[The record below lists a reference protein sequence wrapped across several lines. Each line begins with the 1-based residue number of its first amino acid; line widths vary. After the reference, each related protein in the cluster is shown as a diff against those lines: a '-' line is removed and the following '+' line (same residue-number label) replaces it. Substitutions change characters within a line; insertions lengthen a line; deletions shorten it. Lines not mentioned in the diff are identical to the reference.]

1 MAGGVWIPVNAQM
14 KGFVA
19 TVMKEVSGAARK
31 SGQEFEKEFSKSGES
46 AGKSLARKVEQATN
60 SLARARRD
68 EAQSA
73 KELAVA
79 EQQLENIRSRGNA
92 SASKIIAAENNVA
105 TAKAKNEDASMR
117 VARSEKDL
125 EAARNGQSTTS
136 NGVKRAEDNLSQAR
150 IKAAQATGQV
160 RAAEA
165 GVKEARANASS
176 AAAGVKAAEQNL
188 IDVRDRYGAG
198 TKQTAAAEREL
209 EKAKRQAGSA
219 NTAAARAEGDLGK
232 ARANLQNATDSLK
245 SKENL
250 HKQAVQDAAQATSK
264 AGAEARKAAGD
275 VTKFGGAMGGA
286 TGKAGGFGRSMM
298 DIAKRAGGMAGAF
311 AGISGVTSV
320 LSGGFER
327 LMNVQRAEIMFQS
340 VGLSADQTKAQ
351 MARLTEQVTG
361 TSVSLAD
368 AAKYSAMFAQSGVQL
383 GKPMDDTIQ
392 AFTSLSSIA
401 EGSGVD
407 VGRVL
412 QQISAQGKVT
422 GEDIAQ
428 MSDAGVNAT
437 KYLADSMGMSQ
448 EEIKDAISDGKVSF
462 EDFVTAV
469 NAGTGDLAK
478 QMGQTLPAKMSNM
491 KTAFFNFGAA
501 VIEPFIGPLATAVE
515 WVTDG
520 LKKATGAIKDAT
532 GEGGAL
538 RPVMDGVAGAF
549 RKTTQF
555 VRDNA
560 TWLGPLALGLGV
572 ATAEF
577 IALNKAMAF
586 ISTAKAA
593 GGLAELLK
601 KTKLMTAAT
610 KAWTGVQAAFN
621 FVMNLNPIV
630 RWGTLITAA
639 GVALWAFFTKTEK
652 GREIWGKM
660 TDFMK
665 RTWESTTQF
674 FSDAYHNYVEP
685 VFQWIGDAWNG
696 LKSLFGKGDFTPELR
711 NAFGVE
717 EDSPI
722 INFFFKIRDTFTETV
737 DWVKTAWDGLKSL
750 FLEGDFTGALRNA
763 FGLEE
768 DNPIVVGF
776 LTIRD
781 AVIAVVDFIKQKWAD
796 LGPAMGQIYTTW
808 IEPTINFFKAGFD
821 LLSTAAQWFVNN
833 AVIPAWQFMGTMMQ
847 AIWNG
852 VIKPVL
858 DFFKAGLDLLGQAF
872 QWFVTTIVQPGLQIL
887 GQGFQLVW
895 GAAVKPVIDG
905 FKLGIEILGQV
916 FQAIINTIIVP
927 SWQLMGDLI
936 QSVWTGVI
944 SPVWEFMKNLVGV
957 LADVL
962 TGNFD
967 NIKNRFSDMG
977 RNIHDIVMGVIQ
989 SAMDFFRG
997 LVEMVGNAW
1006 QAFKDIVG
1014 NVVEAVKSKI
1024 QEMVNRLAQF
1034 PGQVQRLFSSAGQW
1048 LVSAGRNI
1056 INGLWNG
1063 MKSAW
1068 SSVKNWLSN
1077 NLSFSAIGSL
1087 IGLRSGGIVV
1097 NADGGIMRAYVDGGI
1112 DRLEQYAN
1120 GGHRGERHT
1129 AQIAPAG
1136 SWRVWAE
1143 PETGGEAYIPLAP
1156 SKRGRSTAIL
1166 DEVAGRFGYSLVN
1179 DRTGEPYDGGYAG
1192 NLGPQ
1197 NVTQFADGGVV
1208 TADDLRRF
1216 AEGEGAS
1223 QPLEGAPY
1231 VWGGSNWGDCSG
1243 TVSAFAAKAVGI
1255 DPFPRKF
1262 ATGSEAAW
1270 LSAHGFQP
1278 GHGGPGDLRIGL
1290 RNGGPAGGHTAGTL
1304 PGGTNFEMGGG
1315 RGNGQLGGGAAGAD
1329 DSYFNEFF
1337 YISVAPAFENVELD
1351 DLGDLSPDEQMQ
1363 YYAQNPS
1370 EVNAYY
1376 AQQSEPYVAESMA
1389 TAPDSYS
1396 AAASSAGSS
1405 SEPEA
1410 FGGETTIS
1418 GAAGSVVQDIVT
1430 GQVGDAL
1437 KVFGIPDTIPSWLV
1451 GAQKLASKFWN
1462 GPDKTYDGGQGG
1474 GGNPGTSTAEQHAI
1488 EMHDQAVTT
1497 MTPQEMAQD
1506 PQLAAIPPEEM
1517 DVIQEPEA
1525 PRPDWGQEFFAY
1537 EISRAAIDSGFNP
1550 IGDAA
1555 DAAQIGLMTA
1565 LVESGDPMKMYANN
1579 RVPESLNYRH
1589 DAVSADYD
1597 SVGLFQQRDN
1607 GAWGTVAQ
1615 RMDPYESAKMFY
1627 RELAKFDW
1635 KGMEP
1640 GDAAQKVQRSAF
1652 PDRYAAKMDQAGRLY
1667 GDTGLFTY
1675 NPETGRN
1682 DVRGM
1687 SSTAN
1692 RPAPIEA
1699 GVYDSGGVLNHGAA
1713 AFNFSQKPE
1722 AILTNEQWEQLQGI
1736 ADSALNS
1743 DIAKEVTTAI
1753 QGGTGP
1759 DGQKHGGILKDIQ
1772 GVAMG
1777 NIRQTLPNL
1786 ARQMVSGT
1794 VRAGGTLALSGAKA
1808 GLGMAGAGVDAGV
1821 GAVAGAAG
1829 GAVPGIGAVAGFSSL
1844 GDAVTSLGGGAIDA
1858 FGQPVVDMAA
1868 WYTGEVAA
1876 GWTDAFLQYGEQL
1889 FGTVEAPFQ
1898 DILGPVSSA
1907 VNQVSSKVNEM
1918 PIGGGTVGASE
1929 SQAEQQTGSLRGP
1942 TTVINVHSV
1951 AEALEMQRHAERRE
1965 LAGFGLG
1972 R

>member
-1 MAGGVWIPVNAQM
+1 MAKGGVWVPVNAQM

-46 AGKSLARKVEQATN
+46 AGKALARKVEQATN
-60 SLARARRD
+60 ALSRARRD

-79 EQQLENIRSRGNA
+79 EQELENIRSKGNA
-92 SASKIIAAENNVA
+92 SASQIIAAENKVA

-125 EAARNGQSTTS
+125 EAARSGQSTTS
-136 NGVKRAEDNLSQAR
+136 NAVKRAEDQLSQAR
-150 IKAAQATGQV
+150 IKATDAVGKV
-160 RAAEA
+160 KAAEA
-165 GVKEARANASS
+165 GVDEARSKAKS
-176 AAAGVKAAEQNL
+176 AADAVKAAEQNL

-250 HKQAVQDAAQATSK
+250 HKQAVQDAAQATNK

-298 DIAKRAGGMAGAF
+298 DIAKKAGGMAGAF
-311 AGISGVTSV
+311 AGISGATSV

-327 LMNVQRAEIMFQS
+327 LMNIQRAEIMFQS

-351 MARLTEQVTG
+351 MEQLTEQVTG

-383 GKPMDDTIQ
+383 GKPMNDAID

-412 QQISAQGKVT
+412 QQMSAAGKVT
-422 GEDIAQ
+422 GEDLNQ
-428 MSDAGVNAT
+428 MADAGVNAT
-437 KYLADSMGMSQ
+437 KYLADHMGMSQ
-448 EEIKDAISDGKVSF
+448 EEIKKAVSDGKVSF
-462 EDFVTAV
+462 EDFVGAV
-469 NAGTGDLAK
+469 NKGTGDLAK
-478 QMGQTLPAKMSNM
+478 EMGQTLPAKMSNM
-491 KTAFFNFGAA
+491 KTAFSNFGAA
-501 VIEPFIGPLATAVE
+501 VIEPFIGPLTTAVE
-515 WVTDG
+515 FVTGG
-520 LKKATGAIKDAT
+520 LKNVTSAIKDVT

-538 RPVMDGVAGAF
+538 RPVMDAVGDAF
-549 RKTTQF
+549 KTVGRF
-555 VRDNA
+555 VQDNA
-560 TWLGPLALGLGV
+560 TWLGPLAVGLGAAATQFV
-572 ATAEF
+572 A
-577 IALNKAMAF
+577 LYKAMKF
-586 ISTAKAA
+586 IETAKAA
-593 GGLAELLK
+593 GGLLQMLK
-601 KTKLMTAAT
+601 TTKLLTSAT
-610 KAWTGVQAAFN
+610 KLWTGVQTAFN
-621 FVMNLNPIV
+621 LVMAANPIV
-630 RWGTLITAA
+630 LIGAAIAAA

-652 GREIWGKM
+652 GREIWANF

-665 RTWESTTQF
+665 TAWDATTRF
-674 FSDAYHNYVEP
+674 FKDAYSAYIEP
-685 VFQWIGDAWNG
+685 VFDWIGEKWEG
-696 LKSLFGKGDFTPELR
+696 LKSLFSAGFGEGSNLGGMFTTLKD
-711 NAFGVE
+711 AVGVA
-717 EDSPI
+717 
-722 INFFFKIRDTFTETV
+722 V
-737 DWVKTAWDGLKSL
+737 DWIG
-750 FLEGDFTGALRNA
+750 
-763 FGLEE
+763 
-768 DNPIVVGF
+768 
-776 LTIRD
+776 
-781 AVIAVVDFIKQKWAD
+781 QKWAG
-796 LGPAMGQIYTTW
+796 LGPAMSQIYDTW
-808 IEPTINFFKAGFD
+808 IRP
-821 LLSTAAQWFVNN
+821 
-833 AVIPAWQFMGTMMQ
+833 VI
-847 AIWNG
+847 
-852 VIKPVL
+852 
-858 DFFKAGLDLLGQAF
+858 DFFKAGIDMLSTAISWWVNNITKPALDLLGQAF
-872 QWFVTTIVQPGLQIL
+872 QIVWNTFI
-887 GQGFQLVW
+887 
-895 GAAVKPVIDG
+895 KPVVDG
-905 FKLGIEILGQV
+905 FKTGIDLLGQI
-916 FQAIINTIIVP
+916 FQIIINGVIVP
-927 SWQLMGDLI
+927 AWQFMGDMFM
-936 QSVWTGVI
+936 SVWTNVVN
-944 SPVWEFMKNLVGV
+944 PVWEFMKNLVGV

-977 RNIHDIVMGVIQ
+977 QNIHNIVMGVIQ

-1006 QAFKDIVG
+1006 QAFKDIVQT
-1014 NVVEAVKSKI
+1014 VVDTVKQKI
-1024 QEMVNRLAQF
+1024 QEMVDRLSQF
-1034 PGQVQRLFSSAGQW
+1034 PGQVQSLFASAGQW

-1068 SSVKNWLSN
+1068 SSVKNWLSS

-1087 IGLRSGGIVV
+1087 VGLRSGGIVV
-1097 NADGGIMRAYVDGGI
+1097 NAEGGIMRAYIDGGI
-1112 DRLEQYAN
+1112 DQLEQYAN
-1120 GGHRGERHT
+1120 GGRRGERHV

-1143 PETGGEAYIPLAP
+1143 PETGGEAYIPLAR

-1166 DEVAGRFGYSLVN
+1166 DEVAGRFGYQLVN
-1179 DRTGEPYDGGYAG
+1179 ERTGRPYDGNYSG

-1197 NVTQFADGGVV
+1197 HVTQFADGGVV
-1208 TADDLRRF
+1208 ATEDDLMRL
-1216 AEGEGAS
+1216 AQGEGAS
-1223 QPLEGAPY
+1223 RPLEGAPY
-1231 VWGGSNWGDCSG
+1231 VFGGSNWGDCSG
-1243 TVSAFAAKAVGI
+1243 TASAFAAKAVGI

-1262 ATGSEAAW
+1262 FTGDEASW
-1270 LSAHGFQP
+1270 LSSHGFQR
-1278 GHGGPGDLRIGL
+1278 GHGGPGDLRIGF
-1290 RNGGPAGGHTAGTL
+1290 RNGGPAGGHTSGTL
-1304 PGGTNFEMGGG
+1304 PDGTNFEMGGA

-1329 DSYFNEFF
+1329 DSYYNEFF
-1337 YISVAPAFENVELD
+1337 YISVAPAFEDVELD
-1351 DLGDLSPDEQMQ
+1351 DLGDLSPDEQMAA
-1363 YYAQNPS
+1363 YAQNPDA
-1370 EVNAYY
+1370 VNSYY
-1376 AQQSEPYVAESMA
+1376 AEQAEPYVADSMSTVPDTMPDTT
-1389 TAPDSYS
+1389 TA
-1396 AAASSAGSS
+1396 
-1405 SEPEA
+1405 SEPQA

-1418 GAAGSVVQDIVT
+1418 GAAGSVVQELVT

-1437 KVFGIPDTIPSWLV
+1437 AVFGVPDTIPSWLI

-1462 GPDKTYDGGQGG
+1462 GPDKKYGQGD
-1474 GGNPGTSTAEQHAI
+1474 NPGTSTAEQHAI
-1488 EMHDQAVTT
+1488 ENHDAAVTS
-1497 MTPQEMAQD
+1497 MTPTELAAD
-1506 PQLAAIPPEEM
+1506 PQLSQIPEEER
-1517 DVIQEPEA
+1517 DVIVQPEV
-1525 PRPDWGQEFFAY
+1525 PEWGPEFFSY

-1550 IGDAA
+1550 SGDAA

-1589 DAVSADYD
+1589 DAVGSDYD

-1615 RMDPYESAKMFY
+1615 RMDPYESAKLFY
-1627 RELAKFDW
+1627 RELSKFDW
-1635 KGMEP
+1635 QSMEP

-1652 PDRYAAKMDQAGRLY
+1652 PDRYAAKMDRAGQLY

-1675 NPETGRN
+1675 NQETGRN
-1682 DVRGM
+1682 DVKG
-1687 SSTAN
+1687 TVT
-1692 RPAPIEA
+1692 RPEQIEA
-1699 GVYDSGGVLNHGAA
+1699 GVYDNGGVLKHGAA
-1713 AFNFSQKPE
+1713 AFNFSKKPE
-1722 AILTNEQWEQLQGI
+1722 AILTNEQWEQLQGM
-1736 ADSALNS
+1736 ADSAMNS
-1743 DIAKEVTTAI
+1743 DLAKELTTAI
-1753 QGGTGP
+1753 NGGTGE

-1772 GVAMG
+1772 GVTMG
-1777 NIRQTLPNL
+1777 NIRQQLPNL
-1786 ARQMVSGT
+1786 ARQIVSGT
-1794 VRAGGTLALSGAKA
+1794 VRTGGTLALTGAKA
-1808 GLGMAGAGVDAGV
+1808 GVGLAGAGLDAGIGAATGAASSMAAGV
-1821 GAVAGAAG
+1821 GGSLGAML
-1829 GAVPGIGAVAGFSSL
+1829 PGIGTAVSGAMGSLGALTGFSSA
-1844 GDAVTSLGGGAIDA
+1844 GDAVSTVGTAAIDMV
-1858 FGQPVVDMAA
+1858 GQPVVDMAA

-1889 FGTVEAPFQ
+1889 FGSVEAPFQ

-1929 SQAEQQTGSLRGP
+1929 SQGEQQTGSLRGP

>member
-1 MAGGVWIPVNAQM
+1 MTGGVWVPVNAQM

-46 AGKSLARKVEQATN
+46 AGKALARKVEQATN
-60 SLARARRD
+60 ALARARRD

-79 EQQLENIRSRGNA
+79 EQELENIRSKGNA
-92 SASKIIAAENNVA
+92 SASQIIAAENKVA

-125 EAARNGQSTTS
+125 EAARSGQSTTS
-136 NGVKRAEDNLSQAR
+136 NAVKRAEDQLSQAR
-150 IKAAQATGQV
+150 IKATDAVGKV
-160 RAAEA
+160 KAAEV

-176 AAAGVKAAEQNL
+176 AADAVKAAEQNL
-188 IDVRDRYGAG
+188 IDTRDRYGAG

-298 DIAKRAGGMAGAF
+298 DIAKKAGGMAGAF
-311 AGISGVTSV
+311 AGISGATSV

-327 LMNVQRAEIMFQS
+327 LMNIQRAEIMFQS
-340 VGLSADQTKAQ
+340 VGLSADQTKTQ
-351 MARLTEQVTG
+351 MEQLTEQVTG

-383 GKPMDDTIQ
+383 GKPMNDAID

-412 QQISAQGKVT
+412 QQMSAAGKVT
-422 GEDIAQ
+422 GEDLNQ
-428 MSDAGVNAT
+428 MADAGVNAT
-437 KYLADSMGMSQ
+437 KYLADHMGMSQ
-448 EEIKDAISDGKVSF
+448 EEIKKAVSDGKVSF
-462 EDFVTAV
+462 EDFVGAV
-469 NAGTGDLAK
+469 NKGTGDLAK
-478 QMGQTLPAKMSNM
+478 EMGQTLPAKMSNM
-491 KTAFFNFGAA
+491 KTAFSNFGAA
-501 VIEPFIGPLATAVE
+501 VIEPFIGPITTAVE
-515 WVTDG
+515 FVTTG
-520 LKKATGAIKDAT
+520 LKNVTSAIKDTT

-538 RPVMDGVAGAF
+538 RPVMDGVGDAF
-549 RKTTQF
+549 KTVGRF
-555 VRDNA
+555 VQDNA
-560 TWLGPLALGLGV
+560 TWLGPLALGLGAAATQFV
-572 ATAEF
+572 A
-577 IALNKAMAF
+577 LYKAMKF
-586 ISTAKAA
+586 VEMVKTAKAA
-593 GGLAELLK
+593 GELA
-601 KTKLMTAAT
+601 TKIKIVGAAT
-610 KAWTGVQAAFN
+610 KVWTGIQAGFN
-621 FVMNLNPIV
+621 FVMGLNPIV
-630 RWGTLITAA
+630 LIGAAIVAA

-652 GREIWGKM
+652 GREIWGKF

-665 RTWESTTQF
+665 SAWETTTRF
-674 FSDAYHNYVEP
+674 FKDAYSAYIEP
-685 VFQWIGDAWNG
+685 VFDWIGDKWES
-696 LKSLFGKGDFTPELR
+696 LKSLFSAGFGEGSNLGGMFTTLKD
-711 NAFGVE
+711 AVGVA
-717 EDSPI
+717 
-722 INFFFKIRDTFTETV
+722 V
-737 DWVKTAWDGLKSL
+737 DWIG
-750 FLEGDFTGALRNA
+750 
-763 FGLEE
+763 
-768 DNPIVVGF
+768 
-776 LTIRD
+776 
-781 AVIAVVDFIKQKWAD
+781 QKWAG
-796 LGPAMGQIYTTW
+796 LGPAMGQIYDTW
-808 IEPTINFFKAGFD
+808 
-821 LLSTAAQWFVNN
+821 
-833 AVIPAWQFMGTMMQ
+833 
-847 AIWNG
+847 
-852 VIKPVL
+852 IKPVI
-858 DFFKAGLDLLGQAF
+858 DFFKAGIDMLSTAVSWWVNNITKPALDLLGQAF
-872 QWFVTTIVQPGLQIL
+872 QIVWNTFI
-887 GQGFQLVW
+887 
-895 GAAVKPVIDG
+895 KPVVDG
-905 FKLGIEILGQV
+905 FKTGIDLLGQI
-916 FQAIINTIIVP
+916 FQIIINGVIVP
-927 SWQLMGDLI
+927 AWQFMGDMFM
-936 QSVWTGVI
+936 SVWTNVVN
-944 SPVWEFMKNLVGV
+944 PVWEFMKNLVGV

-977 RNIHDIVMGVIQ
+977 QNIHDIVMGVIK

-1006 QAFKDIVG
+1006 QTFKDIVQT
-1014 NVVEAVKSKI
+1014 VVDTVKQKI
-1024 QEMVNRLAQF
+1024 QEMVDRLSQF
-1034 PGQVQRLFSSAGQW
+1034 PGQVQSLFASAGQW

-1068 SSVKNWLSN
+1068 SSVKNWLSS

-1087 IGLRSGGIVV
+1087 VGLRSGGIVV
-1097 NADGGIMRAYVDGGI
+1097 NAEGGIMRAYIDGGI

-1120 GGHRGERHT
+1120 GGRRGERHV

-1143 PETGGEAYIPLAP
+1143 PETGGEAYIPLAR

-1166 DEVAGRFGYSLVN
+1166 DEVAGRFGYQLVN
-1179 DRTGEPYDGGYAG
+1179 ERTGRPYDGNYSG

-1197 NVTQFADGGVV
+1197 HVTQFADGGVV
-1208 TADDLRRF
+1208 TGDDLRRF

-1243 TVSAFAAKAVGI
+1243 TASAFAAKAVGI

-1262 ATGSEAAW
+1262 ATASEASW
-1270 LSAHGFQP
+1270 LSSHGFQR
-1278 GHGGPGDLRIGL
+1278 GHGGPGDLRIGF
-1290 RNGGPAGGHTAGTL
+1290 RNGGPAGGHTSGTL
-1304 PGGTNFEMGGG
+1304 PDGTNFEMGGA

-1329 DSYFNEFF
+1329 DSYYNEFF

-1351 DLGDLSPDEQMQ
+1351 DLDDLSPDQQMAA
-1363 YYAQNPS
+1363 YAQNPDA
-1370 EVNAYY
+1370 VNSYY
-1376 AQQSEPYVAESMA
+1376 AEQAEPYVADSMSTVPDTMPDTT
-1389 TAPDSYS
+1389 TA
-1396 AAASSAGSS
+1396 
-1405 SEPEA
+1405 SEPQA

-1418 GAAGSVVQDIVT
+1418 GAAGSVVQELVT

-1437 KVFGIPDTIPSWLV
+1437 GVFGIPDTIPSWLI

-1462 GPDKTYDGGQGG
+1462 GPDKQYGQGD
-1474 GGNPGTSTAEQHAI
+1474 NPGTSTAEKHAI
-1488 EMHDQAVTT
+1488 ENHDAAVTS
-1497 MTPQEMAQD
+1497 MTPTELAAD
-1506 PQLAAIPPEEM
+1506 PQLSQIPESER
-1517 DVIQEPEA
+1517 DVIVQPEV
-1525 PRPDWGQEFFAY
+1525 PEWGPGFFAH

-1550 IGDAA
+1550 SGDAA

-1565 LVESGDPMKMYANN
+1565 LVESGDPMQMYANN
-1579 RVPESLNYRH
+1579 SVPESLNYRH
-1589 DAVSADYD
+1589 DAVGSDHD

-1615 RMDPYESAKMFY
+1615 RMDPYESAKLFY
-1627 RELAKFDW
+1627 RELSKFDW
-1635 KGMEP
+1635 QSMEP

-1652 PDRYAAKMDQAGRLY
+1652 PDRYAAKMDRAGQLY

-1675 NPETGRN
+1675 NQETGRN
-1682 DVRGM
+1682 DVKG
-1687 SSTAN
+1687 TVT
-1692 RPAPIEA
+1692 RPEQIEA
-1699 GVYDSGGVLNHGAA
+1699 GVYDNGGVLKHGAA
-1713 AFNFSQKPE
+1713 AFNFSKKPE
-1722 AILTNEQWEQLQGI
+1722 AILTNEQWEQLQGM
-1736 ADSALNS
+1736 ADSAMNS
-1743 DIAKEVTTAI
+1743 DLAKELTTAI
-1753 QGGTGP
+1753 NGGTGE

-1772 GVAMG
+1772 GVTMG
-1777 NIRQTLPNL
+1777 NIRQQLPNL
-1786 ARQMVSGT
+1786 ARQIVSGT
-1794 VRAGGTLALSGAKA
+1794 VRTGGTLALTGAKA
-1808 GLGMAGAGVDAGV
+1808 GVGLAGAGLDAGIGAATGAASSMAAGV
-1821 GAVAGAAG
+1821 GGSLGAML
-1829 GAVPGIGAVAGFSSL
+1829 PGIGTAVGGAMGSLGALTGFSSA
-1844 GDAVTSLGGGAIDA
+1844 GDALSTVGTAAIDMV
-1858 FGQPVVDMAA
+1858 GQPVVDMAA

-1889 FGTVEAPFQ
+1889 FGSVEAPFQ

-1918 PIGGGTVGASE
+1918 PIGGGNVGASE
-1929 SQAEQQTGSLRGP
+1929 SQGEQQTGSLRGP

-1951 AEALEMQRHAERRE
+1951 QEALEMQRHAERRE

>member
-1 MAGGVWIPVNAQM
+1 MAGGVWVPVNAQM

-46 AGKSLARKVEQATN
+46 AGKALARKVEQATN
-60 SLARARRD
+60 ALSRARRD

-79 EQQLENIRSRGNA
+79 EQELENIRSKGNA
-92 SASKIIAAENNVA
+92 SASQIIAAENKVA

-125 EAARNGQSTTS
+125 EAARSGQSTTS
-136 NGVKRAEDNLSQAR
+136 NAVKRAEDNLSQAR

-176 AAAGVKAAEQNL
+176 AAAAVKAAEQNL

-232 ARANLQNATDSLK
+232 ARANLANATDSLK

-250 HKQAVQDAAQATSK
+250 HKQAVQDAANATNK

-298 DIAKRAGGMAGAF
+298 DIAKKAGGMAGAF

-351 MARLTEQVTG
+351 MEQLTEQVTG

-383 GKPMDDTIQ
+383 GKPMNDAID

-412 QQISAQGKVT
+412 QQMSAAGKVT
-422 GEDIAQ
+422 GEDLNQ
-428 MSDAGVNAT
+428 MADAGVNAT
-437 KYLADSMGMSQ
+437 KYLADHMGMSQ
-448 EEIKDAISDGKVSF
+448 EEIKKAVSDGKVSF
-462 EDFVTAV
+462 EDFIGAV
-469 NAGTGDLAK
+469 NEGTGDLAK
-478 QMGQTLPAKMSNM
+478 EMGQTLPAKLANM
-491 KTAFFNFGAA
+491 KTSFSNFGAA
-501 VIEPFIGPLATAVE
+501 VIEPFIGPLTTAVE
-515 WVTDG
+515 WVT
-520 LKKATGAIKDAT
+520 TGMKNVTSAIKDAT

-538 RPVMDGVAGAF
+538 RPVMDGVGDAF
-549 RKTTQF
+549 QRVGQF
-555 VRDNA
+555 VKDNS
-560 TWLGPLALGLGV
+560 TWLGPLAVGLGAAATQFV
-572 ATAEF
+572 A
-577 IALNKAMAF
+577 LYKAMKF
-586 ISTAKAA
+586 IETAKAA
-593 GGLAELLK
+593 GGLLQMLK
-601 KTKLMTAAT
+601 TTKLITSAT
-610 KAWTGVQAAFN
+610 KLWTGVQTAFN
-621 FVMNLNPIV
+621 LVMAANPIV
-630 RWGTLITAA
+630 LIGAAIVAA

-652 GREIWGKM
+652 GREIWGKF

-665 RTWESTTQF
+665 TAWDATTKF
-674 FSDAYHNYVEP
+674 FKDAYSAYIEP
-685 VFQWIGDAWNG
+685 VFDWIGEKWES
-696 LKSLFGKGDFTPELR
+696 LKSLFSAG
-711 NAFGVE
+711 FG
-717 EDSPI
+717 EDS
-722 INFFFKIRDTFTETV
+722 NLGGMFTTLKDAVGVAV
-737 DWVKTAWDGLKSL
+737 DWIG
-750 FLEGDFTGALRNA
+750 
-763 FGLEE
+763 
-768 DNPIVVGF
+768 
-776 LTIRD
+776 
-781 AVIAVVDFIKQKWAD
+781 QKWAD
-796 LGPAMGQIYTTW
+796 LGPAMSQIYDTW
-808 IEPTINFFKAGFD
+808 IR
-821 LLSTAAQWFVNN
+821 
-833 AVIPAWQFMGTMMQ
+833 
-847 AIWNG
+847 
-852 VIKPVL
+852 PVV
-858 DFFKAGLDLLGQAF
+858 DFFKAGIDMLSTAISWWVNNITKPALDLLGQAF
-872 QWFVTTIVQPGLQIL
+872 Q
-887 GQGFQLVW
+887 LVW
-895 GAAVKPVIDG
+895 NTFIKPVVDG
-905 FKLGIEILGQV
+905 FKTGIDLLGQI
-916 FQAIINTIIVP
+916 FQIIINGVIVP
-927 SWQLMGDLI
+927 AWQFMGDMF
-936 QSVWTGVI
+936 QSVWTNIVN
-944 SPVWEFMKNLVGV
+944 PVWEFMKNLVGV

-977 RNIHDIVMGVIQ
+977 QNIHDIVMGVIK
-989 SAMDFFRG
+989 SAMDFFKG

-1006 QAFKDIVG
+1006 QAFKDIVQT
-1014 NVVEAVKSKI
+1014 VVDVVKQKI
-1024 QEMVNRLAQF
+1024 QEMVDRLSQF
-1034 PGQVQRLFSSAGQW
+1034 PGQVQSLFSQAGQW

-1056 INGLWNG
+1056 INGLWEG

-1068 SSVKNWLSN
+1068 SNVKNWLSEH
-1077 NLSFSAIGSL
+1077 LSFSAIGSL
-1087 IGLRSGGIVV
+1087 VGLRSGGIVV
-1097 NADGGIMRAYVDGGI
+1097 NAEGGIMRAYIDGGI

-1120 GGHRGERHT
+1120 GGRRGERHV

-1143 PETGGEAYIPLAP
+1143 PETGGEAYIPLAR

-1166 DEVAGRFGYSLVN
+1166 DEVAGRFGYQLVN
-1179 DRTGEPYDGGYAG
+1179 ERTGEPYDGNYSG

-1197 NVTQFADGGVV
+1197 HVTNFADGGVV
-1208 TADDLRRF
+1208 TGDDLLSFVGGSDVGYGTPSR
-1216 AEGEGAS
+1216 
-1223 QPLEGAPY
+1223 PLHGAPY
-1231 VWGGSNWGDCSG
+1231 DWAGINWGDCSG
-1243 TVSAFAAKAVGI
+1243 AVSAVANTAVGMRS
-1255 DPFPRKF
+1255 FGSRF
-1262 ATGSEAAW
+1262 ATANEASE
-1270 LSAHGFQP
+1270 LTRMGFSR
-1278 GHGGPGDLRIGL
+1278 GRGGDGDLRIGFK
-1290 RNGGPAGGHTAGTL
+1290 NGGPAGGHTAGTL
-1304 PGGTNFEMGGG
+1304 PDGTNFEMGGAANQG
-1315 RGNGQLGGGAAGAD
+1315 SVGARAAGAW

-1337 YISVAPAFENVELD
+1337 YLPMAPAFENVELD
-1351 DLGDLSPDEQMQ
+1351 DLGDLSPDEQMTV
-1363 YYAQNPS
+1363 YAQNPDA
-1370 EVNAYY
+1370 VNSYY
-1376 AQQSEPYVAESMA
+1376 AEQAEPYVADTM
-1389 TAPDSYS
+1389 PDTSV
-1396 AAASSAGSS
+1396 ASD
-1405 SEPEA
+1405 PQA

-1418 GAAGSVVQDIVT
+1418 GAAGSVVQEMVT

-1437 KVFGIPDTIPSWLV
+1437 AVFGVPDTIPSWLI

-1462 GPDKTYDGGQGG
+1462 GPDKEYGQGD
-1474 GGNPGTSTAEQHAI
+1474 NPGTSTAEQHAI
-1488 EMHDQAVTT
+1488 ENHDAAVTS
-1497 MTPQEMAQD
+1497 MTPTEIAAD
-1506 PQLAAIPPEEM
+1506 PQLRGMDDM
-1517 DVIQEPEA
+1517 DVIVQPEV
-1525 PRPDWGQEFFAY
+1525 PEWGPEFFAY
-1537 EISRAAIDSGFNP
+1537 EISRQAKDMNLGADGAK
-1550 IGDAA
+1550 IGVA
-1555 DAAQIGLMTA
+1555 TA
-1565 LVESGDPMKMYANN
+1565 MVESGDPMKMYANN
-1579 RVPESLNYRH
+1579 RVPESLQYRH
-1589 DAVSADYD
+1589 DAVGSDHD

-1615 RMDPYESAKMFY
+1615 RMDPYESAGMFF
-1627 RELAKFDW
+1627 RELVKFDW
-1635 KGMEP
+1635 RSMDP
-1640 GDAAQKVQRSAF
+1640 GAAAQKVQRSAF
-1652 PDRYAAKMDQAGRLY
+1652 PDRYATKMGSAEQAVAG
-1667 GDTGLFTY
+1667 TGLF
-1675 NPETGRN
+1675 NGAQPEAVAV
-1682 DVRGM
+1682 DEV
-1687 SSTAN
+1687 
-1692 RPAPIEA
+1692 EA
-1699 GVYDSGGVLNHGAA
+1699 GVYDNGGVLQHGAA
-1713 AFNFSQKPE
+1713 AFNFSKKPE

-1736 ADSALNS
+1736 ADSAMDS
-1743 DIAKEVTTAI
+1743 DLAKELTTTI
-1753 QGGTGP
+1753 NGGTGE

-1772 GVAMG
+1772 GVTMG
-1777 NIRQTLPNL
+1777 NIRQQLPNL
-1786 ARQMVSGT
+1786 ARQIVSGT
-1794 VRAGGTLALSGAKA
+1794 VRTGGTLALSGAKA
-1808 GLGMAGAGVDAGV
+1808 GLGMAGAGVDAGI

-1829 GAVPGIGAVAGFSSL
+1829 SAVPGIGAVAGFSSL

-1918 PIGGGTVGASE
+1918 PVGGGSVGASE
-1929 SQAEQQTGSLRGP
+1929 SQGEQQTGSLRGP

>member
-1 MAGGVWIPVNAQM
+1 MAKGGVWVPVNAQM

-46 AGKSLARKVEQATN
+46 AGKALARKVEQATN
-60 SLARARRD
+60 ALARARRD

-79 EQQLENIRSRGNA
+79 EQELENIRSKGNA
-92 SASKIIAAENNVA
+92 SASQIIAAENKVA

-125 EAARNGQSTTS
+125 EAARSGQSTTS
-136 NGVKRAEDNLSQAR
+136 NAVKRAEDQLSQAR

-176 AAAGVKAAEQNL
+176 AAAAVKAAEQNL
-188 IDVRDRYGAG
+188 IDTRDRYGAG
-198 TKQTAAAEREL
+198 TKQTAVAEREL
-209 EKAKRQAGSA
+209 EKAKRQSGSA

-232 ARANLQNATDSLK
+232 ARANLANATDSLK

-250 HKQAVQDAAQATSK
+250 HKQAVQDAANATNK

-275 VTKFGGAMGGA
+275 VTKFGGAMGSA

-298 DIAKRAGGMAGAF
+298 DIAKKAGGMAGAF

-351 MARLTEQVTG
+351 MEQLTEQVTG

-383 GKPMDDTIQ
+383 GKPMNDAID

-412 QQISAQGKVT
+412 QQISAAGKVT
-422 GEDIAQ
+422 GEDLNQ
-428 MSDAGVNAT
+428 MADAGVNAT
-437 KYLADSMGMSQ
+437 KYLADHMGMSQ
-448 EEIKDAISDGKVSF
+448 EEVKKAVSDGKVSF
-462 EDFVTAV
+462 EDFIGAV
-469 NAGTGDLAK
+469 NEGTGDLAK
-478 QMGQTLPAKMSNM
+478 EMGQTLPAKLSNM
-491 KTAFFNFGAA
+491 KTAFSNSGAA
-501 VIEPFIGPLATAVE
+501 VIEPFIGPLTTAVE
-515 WVTDG
+515 FVTTG
-520 LKKATGAIKDAT
+520 MKNVTGAIKDAT

-538 RPVMDGVAGAF
+538 RPVMDAVGDAF
-549 RKTTQF
+549 QRVGRF
-555 VRDNA
+555 VQDNA
-560 TWLGPLALGLGV
+560 TWLGPLALGLGAAATQFV
-572 ATAEF
+572 A
-577 IALNKAMAF
+577 LYKAMKF
-586 ISTAKAA
+586 ITAAKAA
-593 GGLAELLK
+593 GGMLQLLK
-601 KTKLMTAAT
+601 TTKLITSAT
-610 KAWTGVQAAFN
+610 KVWTGVQTAFN
-621 FVMNLNPIV
+621 LVMAANPIV
-630 RWGTLITAA
+630 LIGAAIVAA

-652 GREIWGKM
+652 GREIWGKF

-665 RTWESTTQF
+665 TAWDATTRF
-674 FSDAYHNYVEP
+674 FTDAYTAYIEP
-685 VFQWIGDAWNG
+685 VFDWIGDKWES
-696 LKSLFGKGDFTPELR
+696 LKSMFSAGFGENSNLGGMFTTLKD
-711 NAFGVE
+711 AVGVA
-717 EDSPI
+717 
-722 INFFFKIRDTFTETV
+722 V
-737 DWVKTAWDGLKSL
+737 DWIG
-750 FLEGDFTGALRNA
+750 
-763 FGLEE
+763 
-768 DNPIVVGF
+768 
-776 LTIRD
+776 
-781 AVIAVVDFIKQKWAD
+781 QKWAD
-796 LGPAMGQIYTTW
+796 LGPAMSQIYDTW
-808 IEPTINFFKAGFD
+808 IRPVIDFFKAGID
-821 LLSTAAQWFVNN
+821 LLSTAISWWINN
-833 AVIPAWQFMGTMMQ
+833 ITKPA
-847 AIWNG
+847 
-852 VIKPVL
+852 
-858 DFFKAGLDLLGQAF
+858 LDLLGQAF
-872 QWFVTTIVQPGLQIL
+872 Q
-887 GQGFQLVW
+887 LVW
-895 GAAVKPVIDG
+895 NTFIKPVIDG
-905 FKLGIEILGQV
+905 FKTGVDLLGQI
-916 FQAIINTIIVP
+916 FQIIINGVIVP
-927 SWQLMGDLI
+927 AWQFMGDMI
-936 QSVWTGVI
+936 QSVWTNIVN
-944 SPVWEFMKNLVGV
+944 PVWEFMKNLVGV

-1006 QAFKDIVG
+1006 QTFKDIVQT
-1014 NVVEAVKSKI
+1014 VVDTVKQKI
-1024 QEMVNRLAQF
+1024 QEMVDRLSQF
-1034 PGQVQRLFSSAGQW
+1034 PGQVQNLFSQAGQW

-1068 SSVKNWLSN
+1068 SSVKNWLSE

-1087 IGLRSGGIVV
+1087 VGLRSGGIVV
-1097 NADGGIMRAYVDGGI
+1097 NAEGGIMRAYIDGGI
-1112 DRLEQYAN
+1112 DQLEQYAN
-1120 GGHRGERHT
+1120 GGRRGERHV

-1136 SWRVWAE
+1136 AWRVWAE
-1143 PETGGEAYIPLAP
+1143 PETGGEAYIPLAR

-1166 DEVAGRFGYSLVN
+1166 DEVAGRFGYQLVN
-1179 DRTGEPYDGGYAG
+1179 ERTGEPYSGGYSG

-1197 NVTQFADGGVV
+1197 HVTQFADGGVV

-1243 TVSAFAAKAVGI
+1243 TASAFAAKAVGI

-1262 ATGSEAAW
+1262 ATASEASW
-1270 LSAHGFQP
+1270 LSSHGFQR
-1278 GHGGPGDLRIGL
+1278 GHGGPGDLRIGF
-1290 RNGGPAGGHTAGTL
+1290 RNGGPAGGHTSGTL
-1304 PGGTNFEMGGG
+1304 PDGTNFEMGGA

-1329 DSYFNEFF
+1329 DSYYNEFF
-1337 YISVAPAFENVELD
+1337 YISVAPAFEDVQLD
-1351 DLGDLSPDEQMQ
+1351 DLGDLSPDEQMAA
-1363 YYAQNPS
+1363 YAQNPDA
-1370 EVNAYY
+1370 VTAHY
-1376 AQQSEPYVAESMA
+1376 AEQAEPYVADTM
-1389 TAPDSYS
+1389 PDTT
-1396 AAASSAGSS
+1396 AASD
-1405 SEPEA
+1405 PQA

-1418 GAAGSVVQDIVT
+1418 GAAGSVVQEMVT

-1437 KVFGIPDTIPSWLV
+1437 AVFGVPDTIPSWLI

-1462 GPDKTYDGGQGG
+1462 GPDKKYGQGD
-1474 GGNPGTSTAEQHAI
+1474 NPGTSTAEQHAI
-1488 EMHDQAVTT
+1488 ENHDAAVTS
-1497 MTPQEMAQD
+1497 MTPTEIAAD
-1506 PQLAAIPPEEM
+1506 PQLSQIPESER
-1517 DVIQEPEA
+1517 DVIVQPEV
-1525 PRPDWGQEFFAY
+1525 PEWGPGFFAY

-1550 IGDAA
+1550 SGDAA

-1579 RVPESLNYRH
+1579 SVPESLKYRH
-1589 DAVSADYD
+1589 DAVGSDHD

-1615 RMDPYESAKMFY
+1615 RMDPYESAKLFY
-1627 RELAKFDW
+1627 RELSKFDW
-1635 KGMEP
+1635 QSMEP

-1652 PDRYAAKMDQAGRLY
+1652 PDRYAAKMDRAGQLY

-1675 NPETGRN
+1675 NQETGRN
-1682 DVRGM
+1682 DVKGKV
-1687 SSTAN
+1687 AH
-1692 RPAPIEA
+1692 PEKIEA
-1699 GVYDSGGVLNHGAA
+1699 GVYDNGGVLKHGAA
-1713 AFNFSQKPE
+1713 AFNFSKKPE
-1722 AILTNEQWEQLQGI
+1722 AILTNEQWEQLRGM
-1736 ADSALNS
+1736 ADSAMDS
-1743 DIAKEVTTAI
+1743 DLAKELTTAI
-1753 QGGTGP
+1753 NGGTGE
-1759 DGQKHGGILKDIQ
+1759 DGQKHGGILKEIQ
-1772 GVAMG
+1772 GVTMG
-1777 NIRQTLPNL
+1777 NIRQQLPNL
-1786 ARQMVSGT
+1786 ARQIVSGT
-1794 VRAGGTLALSGAKA
+1794 VRTGGTLALTGAKA
-1808 GLGMAGAGVDAGV
+1808 GVGLAGAGLDAGI

-1829 GAVPGIGAVAGFSSL
+1829 SAVPGIGAVAGFSSL

-1858 FGQPVVDMAA
+1858 LGQPVVDMAA

-1918 PIGGGTVGASE
+1918 PVGGGTVGASE
-1929 SQAEQQTGSLRGP
+1929 SQGEQQSGSLRGP

>member
-1 MAGGVWIPVNAQM
+1 MAGGVWVPVNAQM

-46 AGKSLARKVEQATN
+46 AGKALARKVEQATN
-60 SLARARRD
+60 ALARARRD

-79 EQQLENIRSRGNA
+79 EQELENIRSKGNA
-92 SASKIIAAENNVA
+92 SASQIIAAENKVA

-136 NGVKRAEDNLSQAR
+136 NAVKRREDELSQAR
-150 IKAAQATGQV
+150 IKATDALGKV
-160 RAAEA
+160 RASEA
-165 GVKEARANASS
+165 GVDEARAKAKS
-176 AAAGVKAAEQNL
+176 AADAVKAAEQNL

-209 EKAKRQAGSA
+209 EKAKRQSGSA

-298 DIAKRAGGMAGAF
+298 DIAKKAGGMAGAF

-351 MARLTEQVTG
+351 MEQLTEQVTG

-383 GKPMDDTIQ
+383 GKPMNDAID

-412 QQISAQGKVT
+412 QQMSAAGKVT
-422 GEDIAQ
+422 GEDLNQ
-428 MSDAGVNAT
+428 MADAGVNAT
-437 KYLADSMGMSQ
+437 KYLADHMGMSQ
-448 EEIKDAISDGKVSF
+448 EEIKKAVSDGKVSF
-462 EDFVTAV
+462 EDFIGAV
-469 NAGTGDLAK
+469 NEGTGDLAK
-478 QMGQTLPAKMSNM
+478 EMGQTLPAKLANM
-491 KTAFFNFGAA
+491 KTSFSNFGAA
-501 VIEPFIGPLATAVE
+501 VIEPFIGPVTTAVE
-515 WVTDG
+515 FVTTG
-520 LKKATGAIKDAT
+520 LKNVTGAIKDAT

-538 RPVMDGVAGAF
+538 RPVMDAVGDAF
-549 RKTTQF
+549 KTVGRF
-555 VRDNA
+555 VQDNA
-560 TWLGPLALGLGV
+560 TWLGPLALGLGAAATQFV
-572 ATAEF
+572 A
-577 IALNKAMAF
+577 LYKAMKF
-586 ISTAKAA
+586 VEMVKTAKAA
-593 GGLAELLK
+593 GELA
-601 KTKLMTAAT
+601 TKIKIVGAAT
-610 KAWTGVQAAFN
+610 KVWTGIQAGFN

-630 RWGTLITAA
+630 RWGTLIAAA

-652 GREIWGKM
+652 GREIWAKF

-665 RTWESTTQF
+665 TAWDATTRF
-674 FSDAYHNYVEP
+674 FKDAYTAYVEP
-685 VFQWIGDAWNG
+685 VFDWIGDKWES
-696 LKSLFGKGDFTPELR
+696 LKSLFSAGFGEGSNLGGMFTTLKD
-711 NAFGVE
+711 AVGVA
-717 EDSPI
+717 
-722 INFFFKIRDTFTETV
+722 V
-737 DWVKTAWDGLKSL
+737 DWIG
-750 FLEGDFTGALRNA
+750 
-763 FGLEE
+763 
-768 DNPIVVGF
+768 
-776 LTIRD
+776 
-781 AVIAVVDFIKQKWAD
+781 QKWAG
-796 LGPAMGQIYTTW
+796 LGPAMSQIYDTW
-808 IEPTINFFKAGFD
+808 IRP
-821 LLSTAAQWFVNN
+821 
-833 AVIPAWQFMGTMMQ
+833 VI
-847 AIWNG
+847 
-852 VIKPVL
+852 
-858 DFFKAGLDLLGQAF
+858 DFFKAGIDMLSTAISWWVNNITKPALDLLGQAF
-872 QWFVTTIVQPGLQIL
+872 QIVWNTFI
-887 GQGFQLVW
+887 
-895 GAAVKPVIDG
+895 KPVVDG
-905 FKLGIEILGQV
+905 FKTGIDLLGQI
-916 FQAIINTIIVP
+916 FQIIINGVIVP
-927 SWQLMGDLI
+927 AWQFMGDMFM
-936 QSVWTGVI
+936 SVWTNIVN
-944 SPVWEFMKNLVGV
+944 PVWEFMKNLVGV

-977 RNIHDIVMGVIQ
+977 QNIHDIVMGVIQ

-1006 QAFKDIVG
+1006 QAFKDIVQT
-1014 NVVEAVKSKI
+1014 VVDVVKQKI
-1024 QEMVNRLAQF
+1024 QEMVDRLSQF
-1034 PGQVQRLFSSAGQW
+1034 PGQVQNLFSQAGQW

-1068 SSVKNWLSN
+1068 SSVKNWLSE

-1087 IGLRSGGIVV
+1087 VGLRSGGIVV
-1097 NADGGIMRAYVDGGI
+1097 NAEGGIMRAYIDGGI
-1112 DRLEQYAN
+1112 DQLEQYAN
-1120 GGHRGERHT
+1120 GGRRGERHV

-1136 SWRVWAE
+1136 AWRVWAE
-1143 PETGGEAYIPLAP
+1143 PETGGEAYIPLAR

-1166 DEVAGRFGYSLVN
+1166 DEVAGRFGYQLVN
-1179 DRTGEPYDGGYAG
+1179 ERTGEPYAGNYSG

-1197 NVTQFADGGVV
+1197 HVTNFADGGVV
-1208 TADDLRRF
+1208 ATEDDLMRL
-1216 AEGEGAS
+1216 AQGEGAS
-1223 QPLEGAPY
+1223 RPLEGAPY
-1231 VWGGSNWGDCSG
+1231 VFGGSNWGDCSG
-1243 TVSAFAAKAVGI
+1243 TASAFAAKAVGI

-1262 ATGSEAAW
+1262 FTGDEAAW
-1270 LSAHGFQP
+1270 LSSHGFQR
-1278 GHGGPGDLRIGL
+1278 GHGGPGDLRIGF
-1290 RNGGPAGGHTAGTL
+1290 RNGGPAGGHTSGTL
-1304 PGGTNFEMGGG
+1304 PDGTNFEMGGA

-1329 DSYFNEFF
+1329 DSYYNEFF
-1337 YISVAPAFENVELD
+1337 YISVAPAFEDVELD
-1351 DLGDLSPDEQMQ
+1351 DLGDLSPDEQMAA
-1363 YYAQNPS
+1363 YAQNPDA
-1370 EVNAYY
+1370 VNSYY
-1376 AQQSEPYVAESMA
+1376 AEQAEPYVADSMSTVPDTMPDTT
-1389 TAPDSYS
+1389 TA
-1396 AAASSAGSS
+1396 
-1405 SEPEA
+1405 SEPQA

-1418 GAAGSVVQDIVT
+1418 GAAGSVVQELVT

-1437 KVFGIPDTIPSWLV
+1437 AVFGVPDTIPSWLI

-1462 GPDKTYDGGQGG
+1462 GPDKKYGQGD
-1474 GGNPGTSTAEQHAI
+1474 NPGTSTAEKHAI
-1488 EMHDQAVTT
+1488 ENHDAAVTS
-1497 MTPQEMAQD
+1497 MTPTELAAD
-1506 PQLAAIPPEEM
+1506 PQLSQIPEEER
-1517 DVIQEPEA
+1517 DVIVQPEV
-1525 PRPDWGQEFFAY
+1525 PEWGPEFFAY

-1550 IGDAA
+1550 SGDAA

-1579 RVPESLNYRH
+1579 AVPESLNYRH
-1589 DAVSADYD
+1589 DAVGSDYD

-1615 RMDPYESAKMFY
+1615 RMDPYESAKMLY
-1627 RELAKFDW
+1627 RELSKFDW
-1635 KGMEP
+1635 KSMEP

-1652 PDRYAAKMDQAGRLY
+1652 PDRYAAKMDRAGQLY

-1675 NPETGRN
+1675 NQETGRN
-1682 DVRGM
+1682 DVKG
-1687 SSTAN
+1687 TVT
-1692 RPAPIEA
+1692 RPEQIEA
-1699 GVYDSGGVLNHGAA
+1699 GVYDNGGVLKHGAA
-1713 AFNFSQKPE
+1713 AFNFSKKPE
-1722 AILTNEQWEQLQGI
+1722 AILTNEQWEQLQGM
-1736 ADSALNS
+1736 ADSAMNS
-1743 DIAKEVTTAI
+1743 DLAKELTAAI
-1753 QGGTGP
+1753 NGGTGE
-1759 DGQKHGGILKDIQ
+1759 DGQKHGGILKEIQ
-1772 GVAMG
+1772 GVTMG
-1777 NIRQTLPNL
+1777 NIRQQLPNL
-1786 ARQMVSGT
+1786 ARQIVSGT
-1794 VRAGGTLALSGAKA
+1794 VRTGGTLALSGAKA
-1808 GLGMAGAGVDAGV
+1808 GLGMAGAGVDAGI

-1829 GAVPGIGAVAGFSSL
+1829 SAVPGIGAVAGFSSL

-1918 PIGGGTVGASE
+1918 PVGGGTVGASE
-1929 SQAEQQTGSLRGP
+1929 SQAEQQSGSLRGP

-1951 AEALEMQRHAERRE
+1951 SEALEMQRHAERRE

>member
-1 MAGGVWIPVNAQM
+1 MAGDVWIPVNAQM

-46 AGKSLARKVEQATN
+46 AGKALARKVEQATN
-60 SLARARRD
+60 ALARARRD

-79 EQQLENIRSRGNA
+79 EQELENIRSKGNA
-92 SASKIIAAENNVA
+92 SASQIIAAENKVA

-136 NGVKRAEDNLSQAR
+136 NAVKRREDELSQAR
-150 IKAAQATGQV
+150 IKATDALGKV
-160 RAAEA
+160 RASEA
-165 GVKEARANASS
+165 GVDEARAKAKS
-176 AAAGVKAAEQNL
+176 AADAVKAAEQNL

-232 ARANLQNATDSLK
+232 ARANLANATDSLK

-298 DIAKRAGGMAGAF
+298 DIAKKAGGMAGAF

-351 MARLTEQVTG
+351 MEQLTEQVTG

-383 GKPMDDTIQ
+383 GKPMNDAID

-412 QQISAQGKVT
+412 QQMSAAGKVT
-422 GEDIAQ
+422 GEDMAQ
-428 MSDAGVNAT
+428 MADAGVNAT
-437 KYLADSMGMSQ
+437 KYLADHMGMSQ
-448 EEIKDAISDGKVSF
+448 EEVKKAVSDGKVSF
-462 EDFVTAV
+462 EDFIGAV
-469 NAGTGDLAK
+469 NEGTGDLAK
-478 QMGQTLPAKMSNM
+478 EMGQTLPAKLANM
-491 KTAFFNFGAA
+491 KTSFSNFGAA
-501 VIEPFIGPLATAVE
+501 VIEPFIGPLTKAVE
-515 WVTDG
+515 WVT
-520 LKKATGAIKDAT
+520 TGMKNVTSAIKDAT

-538 RPVMDGVAGAF
+538 RPVMDAAGDAF
-549 RKTTQF
+549 QRVGRF
-555 VRDNA
+555 VQDNA
-560 TWLGPLALGLGV
+560 TWLGPLALGLGAAATQFV
-572 ATAEF
+572 A
-577 IALNKAMAF
+577 LYKAMKF
-586 ISTAKAA
+586 VEMVKTAKAA
-593 GGLAELLK
+593 GELA
-601 KTKLMTAAT
+601 TKIKIVGAAT
-610 KAWTGVQAAFN
+610 KVWTGIQAGFN

-630 RWGTLITAA
+630 RWGILIAAA

-652 GREIWGKM
+652 GREIWANF

-665 RTWESTTQF
+665 SAWETTTRF
-674 FSDAYHNYVEP
+674 FKDAYTAYVEP
-685 VFQWIGDAWNG
+685 VFNWIGDKWEG
-696 LKSLFGKGDFTPELR
+696 LKSLFSAGFGEGSNLGGMFTTLKD
-711 NAFGVE
+711 AVGVA
-717 EDSPI
+717 
-722 INFFFKIRDTFTETV
+722 V
-737 DWVKTAWDGLKSL
+737 DWIG
-750 FLEGDFTGALRNA
+750 
-763 FGLEE
+763 
-768 DNPIVVGF
+768 
-776 LTIRD
+776 
-781 AVIAVVDFIKQKWAD
+781 QKWTD
-796 LGPAMGQIYTTW
+796 LGPAMSQIYDTW
-808 IEPTINFFKAGFD
+808 IRP
-821 LLSTAAQWFVNN
+821 
-833 AVIPAWQFMGTMMQ
+833 VI
-847 AIWNG
+847 
-852 VIKPVL
+852 
-858 DFFKAGLDLLGQAF
+858 DFFKAGIDMLSTAISWWVNNITKPALDLLGQAF
-872 QWFVTTIVQPGLQIL
+872 Q
-887 GQGFQLVW
+887 LVW
-895 GAAVKPVIDG
+895 NTFIKPVVDG
-905 FKLGIEILGQV
+905 FKTGIDLLGQI
-916 FQAIINTIIVP
+916 FQIIINGVIVP
-927 SWQLMGDLI
+927 AWQFMGDMFM
-936 QSVWTGVI
+936 SVWTNVVN
-944 SPVWEFMKNLVGV
+944 PVWEFMKNLVGV

-977 RNIHDIVMGVIQ
+977 QNIHNIVMGVIQ

-1006 QAFKDIVG
+1006 QAFKDIVQT
-1014 NVVEAVKSKI
+1014 VVDTVKQKI
-1024 QEMVNRLAQF
+1024 QEMIDRLSQF
-1034 PGQVQRLFSSAGQW
+1034 PGQVQSLFASAGQW

-1068 SSVKNWLSN
+1068 SSVKNWLSS

-1087 IGLRSGGIVV
+1087 VGLRSGGIVV
-1097 NADGGIMRAYVDGGI
+1097 NAEGGIMRAYIDGGI
-1112 DRLEQYAN
+1112 DQLEQYAN
-1120 GGHRGERHT
+1120 GGRRGERHV

-1143 PETGGEAYIPLAP
+1143 PETGGEAYIPLAR

-1166 DEVAGRFGYSLVN
+1166 DEVAGRFGYQLVN
-1179 DRTGEPYDGGYAG
+1179 ERTGLPYDGNYSG

-1197 NVTQFADGGVV
+1197 HVTQFADGGVV
-1208 TADDLRRF
+1208 ATEDDLMRL
-1216 AEGEGAS
+1216 AQGEGAS
-1223 QPLEGAPY
+1223 RPLEGAPY
-1231 VWGGSNWGDCSG
+1231 VFGGSNWGDCSG
-1243 TVSAFAAKAVGI
+1243 TASAFAAKAVGI

-1262 ATGSEAAW
+1262 FTGDEASW
-1270 LSAHGFQP
+1270 LTSHGFQR
-1278 GHGGPGDLRIGL
+1278 GHGGPGDLRIGM
-1290 RNGGPAGGHTAGTL
+1290 RNGGPAGGHTSGTL
-1304 PGGTNFEMGGG
+1304 PDGTNFEMGGA

-1329 DSYFNEFF
+1329 DSYYNEFF
-1337 YISVAPAFENVELD
+1337 YISVAPAFEDVQLD
-1351 DLGDLSPDEQMQ
+1351 DLGDLSPDEQMAA
-1363 YYAQNPS
+1363 YAQNPDA
-1370 EVNAYY
+1370 VTAHY
-1376 AQQSEPYVAESMA
+1376 AEQAEPYVADTM
-1389 TAPDSYS
+1389 PDTSV
-1396 AAASSAGSS
+1396 ASD
-1405 SEPEA
+1405 PQA

-1418 GAAGSVVQDIVT
+1418 GAAGSVVQELVT

-1437 KVFGIPDTIPSWLV
+1437 AVFGVPDTIPSWLI

-1462 GPDKTYDGGQGG
+1462 GPDKKYGQGD
-1474 GGNPGTSTAEQHAI
+1474 NPGTSTAEQHAI
-1488 EMHDQAVTT
+1488 ENHDAAVTS
-1497 MTPQEMAQD
+1497 MTPTELAAD
-1506 PQLAAIPPEEM
+1506 PQLSQIPESER
-1517 DVIQEPEA
+1517 DVIVQPEV
-1525 PRPDWGQEFFAY
+1525 PEWGPEFFAY

-1550 IGDAA
+1550 SGDAA

-1579 RVPESLNYRH
+1579 SVPESLNYRH
-1589 DAVSADYD
+1589 DAVGSDHD

-1635 KGMEP
+1635 QSMEP

-1652 PDRYAAKMDQAGRLY
+1652 PDRYAAKMDRAGQLY

-1675 NPETGRN
+1675 NQETGRN
-1682 DVRGM
+1682 DVKG
-1687 SSTAN
+1687 TVT
-1692 RPAPIEA
+1692 RPEQIEA
-1699 GVYDSGGVLNHGAA
+1699 GVYDNGGVLKHGAA
-1713 AFNFSQKPE
+1713 AFNFSKKPE
-1722 AILTNEQWEQLQGI
+1722 AILTNEQWEQLQGM
-1736 ADSALNS
+1736 ADSAMNS
-1743 DIAKEVTTAI
+1743 DLAKELTTAI
-1753 QGGTGP
+1753 NGGTGE

-1772 GVAMG
+1772 GVTMG
-1777 NIRQTLPNL
+1777 NIRQQLPNL
-1786 ARQMVSGT
+1786 ARQIVGGT

-1808 GLGMAGAGVDAGV
+1808 GLGMAGAGVDAGM

-1829 GAVPGIGAVAGFSSL
+1829 SAVPGIGAVAGFSSL

-1889 FGTVEAPFQ
+1889 FGSVEAPFQ

-1918 PIGGGTVGASE
+1918 PVGGGTVGASE
-1929 SQAEQQTGSLRGP
+1929 SQGEQQTGSLRGP

-1951 AEALEMQRHAERRE
+1951 QEALEMQRHAERRE

>member
-1 MAGGVWIPVNAQM
+1 MAGDVWIPVNAQM

-46 AGKSLARKVEQATN
+46 AGKALARKVEQATN
-60 SLARARRD
+60 ALARARRD

-79 EQQLENIRSRGNA
+79 EQELENIRSKGNA
-92 SASKIIAAENNVA
+92 SASQIIAAENKVA

-125 EAARNGQSTTS
+125 EAARSGQSTTS
-136 NGVKRAEDNLSQAR
+136 NAVKRAEDQLSQAR
-150 IKAAQATGQV
+150 IKATDAVGKV
-160 RAAEA
+160 KAAEA
-165 GVKEARANASS
+165 GVDEARSNAKS
-176 AAAGVKAAEQNL
+176 AADAVKAAEQNL
-188 IDVRDRYGAG
+188 IDTRDRYGAG

-209 EKAKRQAGSA
+209 EKAKRQSGSA

-232 ARANLQNATDSLK
+232 ARANLANATDSLK

-250 HKQAVQDAAQATSK
+250 HKQAVQDAANATNK

-298 DIAKRAGGMAGAF
+298 DIAKKAGGMAGAF

-351 MARLTEQVTG
+351 MEQLTEQVTG

-383 GKPMDDTIQ
+383 GKPMNDAID

-412 QQISAQGKVT
+412 QQMSAAGKVT
-422 GEDIAQ
+422 GEDLNQ
-428 MSDAGVNAT
+428 MADAGVNAT
-437 KYLADSMGMSQ
+437 KYLADHMGMSQ
-448 EEIKDAISDGKVSF
+448 EEIKKAVSDGKVSF
-462 EDFVTAV
+462 EDFIGAV
-469 NAGTGDLAK
+469 NEGTGDLAK
-478 QMGQTLPAKMSNM
+478 EMGQTLPAKLSNM
-491 KTAFFNFGAA
+491 KTSFSNFGAA
-501 VIEPFIGPLATAVE
+501 VIEPFIGPLTTAVE
-515 WVTDG
+515 FVTTG
-520 LKKATGAIKDAT
+520 MKNVTGAIKDAT

-538 RPVMDGVAGAF
+538 RPVMDAVGDAF
-549 RKTTQF
+549 QRVGRF
-555 VRDNA
+555 VQDNA
-560 TWLGPLALGLGV
+560 TWLGPLALGLGAA
-572 ATAEF
+572 ATQYF
-577 IALNKAMAF
+577 ALYKAMKF
-586 ISTAKAA
+586 ITAAKAA
-593 GGLAELLK
+593 GGMLQLLK
-601 KTKLMTAAT
+601 TTKLITSAT
-610 KAWTGVQAAFN
+610 KAWTGVQTAFN
-621 FVMNLNPIV
+621 LVMAANPIV
-630 RWGTLITAA
+630 LIGAAIVAA

-652 GREIWGKM
+652 GREIWANF

-665 RTWESTTQF
+665 SAWETTTRF
-674 FSDAYHNYVEP
+674 FKDAYSAYIEP
-685 VFQWIGDAWNG
+685 VFDWIGDKWES
-696 LKSLFGKGDFTPELR
+696 LKSLFSAGFGEGSNLGGMFTTLKD
-711 NAFGVE
+711 AVGVA
-717 EDSPI
+717 
-722 INFFFKIRDTFTETV
+722 V
-737 DWVKTAWDGLKSL
+737 DWIG
-750 FLEGDFTGALRNA
+750 
-763 FGLEE
+763 
-768 DNPIVVGF
+768 
-776 LTIRD
+776 
-781 AVIAVVDFIKQKWAD
+781 QKWAG
-796 LGPAMGQIYTTW
+796 LGPAMSQIYDTW
-808 IEPTINFFKAGFD
+808 IRP
-821 LLSTAAQWFVNN
+821 
-833 AVIPAWQFMGTMMQ
+833 VI
-847 AIWNG
+847 
-852 VIKPVL
+852 
-858 DFFKAGLDLLGQAF
+858 DFFKAGIDMLSTAISWWVNNITKPALDLLGQAF
-872 QWFVTTIVQPGLQIL
+872 Q
-887 GQGFQLVW
+887 LVW
-895 GAAVKPVIDG
+895 NTFIKPVVDG
-905 FKLGIEILGQV
+905 FKTGIDLLGQI
-916 FQAIINTIIVP
+916 FQIIINGVIVP
-927 SWQLMGDLI
+927 AWQFMGDMFM
-936 QSVWTGVI
+936 SVWTNVVN
-944 SPVWEFMKNLVGV
+944 PVWEFMKNLVGV

-977 RNIHDIVMGVIQ
+977 QNIHNIVMGVIQ

-1006 QAFKDIVG
+1006 QTFKDIVQT
-1014 NVVEAVKSKI
+1014 VVDTVKQKI
-1024 QEMVNRLAQF
+1024 QEMVDRLSQF
-1034 PGQVQRLFSSAGQW
+1034 PGQVQSLFASAGQW

-1068 SSVKNWLSN
+1068 SSVKNWLSS

-1087 IGLRSGGIVV
+1087 VGLRSGGIVV
-1097 NADGGIMRAYVDGGI
+1097 NAEGGIMRAYIDGGI
-1112 DRLEQYAN
+1112 DQLEQYAN
-1120 GGHRGERHT
+1120 GGRRGERHV

-1143 PETGGEAYIPLAP
+1143 PETGGEAYIPLAR

-1166 DEVAGRFGYSLVN
+1166 DEVAGRFGYQLVN
-1179 DRTGEPYDGGYAG
+1179 ERTGRPYDGNYSG

-1197 NVTQFADGGVV
+1197 HVTQFAEGGVV
-1208 TADDLRRF
+1208 TGDDLRRF

-1243 TVSAFAAKAVGI
+1243 TASAFAAKAVGI

-1262 ATGSEAAW
+1262 ATASEASW
-1270 LSAHGFQP
+1270 LSSHGFQR
-1278 GHGGPGDLRIGL
+1278 GHGGPGDLRIGF
-1290 RNGGPAGGHTAGTL
+1290 RNGGPAGGHTSGTL
-1304 PGGTNFEMGGG
+1304 PDGTNFEMGGA

-1329 DSYFNEFF
+1329 DSYYNEFF
-1337 YISVAPAFENVELD
+1337 YISVAPAFEDVQLD
-1351 DLGDLSPDEQMQ
+1351 DLGDLSPDEQMAA
-1363 YYAQNPS
+1363 YAQNPDA
-1370 EVNAYY
+1370 VNSYY
-1376 AQQSEPYVAESMA
+1376 AEQAEPYVADSM
-1389 TAPDSYS
+1389 PDTSV
-1396 AAASSAGSS
+1396 A
-1405 SEPEA
+1405 SEPQA

-1418 GAAGSVVQDIVT
+1418 GAAGSVVQELVT

-1437 KVFGIPDTIPSWLV
+1437 AVFGVPDTIPSWLI

-1462 GPDKTYDGGQGG
+1462 GPDKKYGQGD
-1474 GGNPGTSTAEQHAI
+1474 NPGTSTAEQHAI
-1488 EMHDQAVTT
+1488 ENHDAAVTS
-1497 MTPQEMAQD
+1497 MTPTELAAD
-1506 PQLAAIPPEEM
+1506 PQLSQIPESER
-1517 DVIQEPEA
+1517 DVIIQPEV
-1525 PRPDWGQEFFAY
+1525 PEWGPEFFAH
-1537 EISRAAIDSGFNP
+1537 EISRHAKDMNLGADGAK
-1550 IGDAA
+1550 IGVA
-1555 DAAQIGLMTA
+1555 TA
-1565 LVESGDPMKMYANN
+1565 MVESGDPMKMYAND
-1579 RVPESLNYRH
+1579 RVPESKQYRH
-1589 DAVSADYD
+1589 DAVGSDHD

-1615 RMDPYESAKMFY
+1615 RMDPYESAGMFF
-1627 RELAKFDW
+1627 RELVKFDW
-1635 KGMEP
+1635 RSMDP
-1640 GDAAQKVQRSAF
+1640 GAAAQKVQRSAF
-1652 PDRYAAKMDQAGRLY
+1652 PDRYATKMGSAEQAVAG
-1667 GDTGLFTY
+1667 TGLF
-1675 NPETGRN
+1675 NGAQPETAAV
-1682 DVRGM
+1682 DEV
-1687 SSTAN
+1687 
-1692 RPAPIEA
+1692 EA
-1699 GVYDSGGVLNHGAA
+1699 GVYDNGGVLKHGAA
-1713 AFNFSQKPE
+1713 AFNFSKKPE

-1736 ADSALNS
+1736 ADSAMNS
-1743 DIAKEVTTAI
+1743 DLAKELTTAI
-1753 QGGTGP
+1753 NGGTGE

-1772 GVAMG
+1772 GVTMG
-1777 NIRQTLPNL
+1777 NIRQQLPNL
-1786 ARQMVSGT
+1786 ARQIVSGT
-1794 VRAGGTLALSGAKA
+1794 VRTGGTMMLSGAKA
-1808 GLGMAGAGVDAGV
+1808 GLGVAGAGVDAGI

-1829 GAVPGIGAVAGFSSL
+1829 SAVPGIGAVAGFSSL

-1889 FGTVEAPFQ
+1889 FGSVEAPFQ

-1929 SQAEQQTGSLRGP
+1929 SQGEQQSGSLRGP

>member
-1 MAGGVWIPVNAQM
+1 MAKGGVWVPVNAQM

-46 AGKSLARKVEQATN
+46 AGKALARKVEQATN
-60 SLARARRD
+60 ALSRARRD

-79 EQQLENIRSRGNA
+79 EQELENIRSKGNA
-92 SASKIIAAENNVA
+92 SASQIIAAENKVA

-125 EAARNGQSTTS
+125 EAARSGQSTTS
-136 NGVKRAEDNLSQAR
+136 NAVKRAEDQLSQAR
-150 IKAAQATGQV
+150 IKATDAVGKV
-160 RAAEA
+160 KAAEA
-165 GVKEARANASS
+165 GVDEARSNAKS
-176 AAAGVKAAEQNL
+176 AADAVKAAEQNL
-188 IDVRDRYGAG
+188 IDTRDRYGAG

-209 EKAKRQAGSA
+209 EKAKRQSGSA

-250 HKQAVQDAAQATSK
+250 HKQAVQDAAQATNK

-298 DIAKRAGGMAGAF
+298 DIAKKAGGMAGAF
-311 AGISGVTSV
+311 AGISGATSV

-327 LMNVQRAEIMFQS
+327 LMNIQRAEIMFQS

-351 MARLTEQVTG
+351 MEQLTEQVTG

-368 AAKYSAMFAQSGVQL
+368 AAKYSAMFAQSGVEL
-383 GKPMDDTIQ
+383 GKPMNDAID
-392 AFTSLSSIA
+392 AFTALSSIA

-412 QQISAQGKVT
+412 QQMSAAGKVT
-422 GEDIAQ
+422 GEDLNQ
-428 MSDAGVNAT
+428 MADAGVNAT
-437 KYLADSMGMSQ
+437 KYLADHMGMSQ
-448 EEIKDAISDGKVSF
+448 EEIKKAVSDGKVSF
-462 EDFVTAV
+462 EDFVGAV
-469 NAGTGDLAK
+469 NKGTGDLAK
-478 QMGQTLPAKMSNM
+478 EMGQTLPAKMSNM
-491 KTAFFNFGAA
+491 KTAFSNFGAA
-501 VIEPFIGPLATAVE
+501 VIEPFIGPLTTAVE
-515 WVTDG
+515 FVTGG
-520 LKKATGAIKDAT
+520 LKNVTSAIKDVT

-538 RPVMDGVAGAF
+538 RPVMDAVGDAF
-549 RKTTQF
+549 KTVGRF
-555 VRDNA
+555 VQDNA
-560 TWLGPLALGLGV
+560 TWLGPLAVGLGAAATQFV
-572 ATAEF
+572 A
-577 IALNKAMAF
+577 LYKAMKF
-586 ISTAKAA
+586 IETAKAA
-593 GGLAELLK
+593 GGLLQMLK
-601 KTKLMTAAT
+601 TTKLLTSAT
-610 KAWTGVQAAFN
+610 KLWTGVQTAFN
-621 FVMNLNPIV
+621 LVMAANPIV
-630 RWGTLITAA
+630 LIGAAIAAA

-652 GREIWGKM
+652 GREIWANF

-665 RTWESTTQF
+665 TAWDATTRF
-674 FSDAYHNYVEP
+674 FKDAYSAYIEP
-685 VFQWIGDAWNG
+685 VFDWIGEKWEG
-696 LKSLFGKGDFTPELR
+696 LKSLFSAGFGEGSNLGGMFTTLKD
-711 NAFGVE
+711 AVGVA
-717 EDSPI
+717 
-722 INFFFKIRDTFTETV
+722 V
-737 DWVKTAWDGLKSL
+737 DWIG
-750 FLEGDFTGALRNA
+750 
-763 FGLEE
+763 
-768 DNPIVVGF
+768 
-776 LTIRD
+776 
-781 AVIAVVDFIKQKWAD
+781 QKWAG
-796 LGPAMGQIYTTW
+796 LGPAMSQIYDTW
-808 IEPTINFFKAGFD
+808 IRP
-821 LLSTAAQWFVNN
+821 
-833 AVIPAWQFMGTMMQ
+833 VI
-847 AIWNG
+847 
-852 VIKPVL
+852 
-858 DFFKAGLDLLGQAF
+858 DFFKAGIDMLSTAISWWVNNITKPALDLLGQAF
-872 QWFVTTIVQPGLQIL
+872 Q
-887 GQGFQLVW
+887 LVW
-895 GAAVKPVIDG
+895 NTFIKPVVDG
-905 FKLGIEILGQV
+905 FKTGIDLLGQI
-916 FQAIINTIIVP
+916 FQIIINGVIVP
-927 SWQLMGDLI
+927 AWQFMGDMFM
-936 QSVWTGVI
+936 SVWTNVVN
-944 SPVWEFMKNLVGV
+944 PVWEFMKNLVGV

-977 RNIHDIVMGVIQ
+977 QNIHNIVMGVIQ

-1006 QAFKDIVG
+1006 QTFKDIVQT
-1014 NVVEAVKSKI
+1014 VVDTVKQKI
-1024 QEMVNRLAQF
+1024 QEMVDRLSQF
-1034 PGQVQRLFSSAGQW
+1034 PGQVQSLFASAGQW

-1068 SSVKNWLSN
+1068 SSVKNWLSS

-1087 IGLRSGGIVV
+1087 VGLRSGGIVV
-1097 NADGGIMRAYVDGGI
+1097 NAEGGIMRAYIDGGI
-1112 DRLEQYAN
+1112 DQLEQYAN
-1120 GGHRGERHT
+1120 GGRRGERHV

-1143 PETGGEAYIPLAP
+1143 PETGGEAYIPLAR

-1166 DEVAGRFGYSLVN
+1166 DEVAGRFGYQLVN
-1179 DRTGEPYDGGYAG
+1179 ERTGRPYDGNYSG

-1197 NVTQFADGGVV
+1197 HVTQFAEGGVV
-1208 TADDLRRF
+1208 TGDDLRRF

-1243 TVSAFAAKAVGI
+1243 TASAFAAKAVGI

-1262 ATGSEAAW
+1262 ATASEASW
-1270 LSAHGFQP
+1270 LSSHGFQR
-1278 GHGGPGDLRIGL
+1278 GHGGPGDLRIGF
-1290 RNGGPAGGHTAGTL
+1290 RNGGPAGGHTSGTL
-1304 PGGTNFEMGGG
+1304 PDGTNFEMGGA

-1329 DSYFNEFF
+1329 DSYYNEFF
-1337 YISVAPAFENVELD
+1337 YISVAPAFEDVELD
-1351 DLGDLSPDEQMQ
+1351 DLGDLSPDEQMAA
-1363 YYAQNPS
+1363 YAQNPDA
-1370 EVNAYY
+1370 VNAYY
-1376 AQQSEPYVAESMA
+1376 AEQTEPYVADSMSTVPDTMPDTT
-1389 TAPDSYS
+1389 TA
-1396 AAASSAGSS
+1396 
-1405 SEPEA
+1405 SEPQA

-1418 GAAGSVVQDIVT
+1418 GAAGSVVQELVT

-1437 KVFGIPDTIPSWLV
+1437 AVFGVPDTIPSWLI

-1462 GPDKTYDGGQGG
+1462 GPDKKYSQGD
-1474 GGNPGTSTAEQHAI
+1474 NPGTSTAEQHAI
-1488 EMHDQAVTT
+1488 ENHDAAVTS
-1497 MTPQEMAQD
+1497 MTPTELAAD
-1506 PQLAAIPPEEM
+1506 PQLSQIPEEER
-1517 DVIQEPEA
+1517 DVIVQPEV
-1525 PRPDWGQEFFAY
+1525 PEWGPEFFAY

-1550 IGDAA
+1550 SGDAA

-1565 LVESGDPMKMYANN
+1565 LVESGDPMQMYANN

-1589 DAVSADYD
+1589 DAVGSDYD

-1627 RELAKFDW
+1627 RELSKFDW
-1635 KGMEP
+1635 QSMEP

-1652 PDRYAAKMDQAGRLY
+1652 PDRYAAKMDRAGQLY

-1675 NPETGRN
+1675 NQETGRN
-1682 DVRGM
+1682 DVKG
-1687 SSTAN
+1687 TVT
-1692 RPAPIEA
+1692 RPEQIEA
-1699 GVYDSGGVLNHGAA
+1699 GVYDNGGVLKHGAA
-1713 AFNFSQKPE
+1713 AFNFSKKPE
-1722 AILTNEQWEQLQGI
+1722 AILTNEQWEQLQGM
-1736 ADSALNS
+1736 ADSAMDS
-1743 DIAKEVTTAI
+1743 DLAKELTTAI
-1753 QGGTGP
+1753 NGGTGE

-1772 GVAMG
+1772 GVTMG
-1777 NIRQTLPNL
+1777 NIRQQLPNL
-1786 ARQMVSGT
+1786 ARQIVSGT
-1794 VRAGGTLALSGAKA
+1794 VRTGGTLALTGAKA
-1808 GLGMAGAGVDAGV
+1808 GVGLAGAGLDAGIGAATGAASSMAAGV
-1821 GAVAGAAG
+1821 GGSLGAML
-1829 GAVPGIGAVAGFSSL
+1829 PGIGTAVSGAMGSLGALTGFSSA
-1844 GDAVTSLGGGAIDA
+1844 GDALSTVGTAAIDMV
-1858 FGQPVVDMAA
+1858 GQPVVDMAA

-1889 FGTVEAPFQ
+1889 FGSVEAPFQ

-1929 SQAEQQTGSLRGP
+1929 SQGEQQTGSLRGP

>member
-1 MAGGVWIPVNAQM
+1 MAGGVWVPVNAQM

-46 AGKSLARKVEQATN
+46 AGKALARKVEQATN
-60 SLARARRD
+60 ALARARRD

-79 EQQLENIRSRGNA
+79 EQELENIRSKGNA
-92 SASKIIAAENNVA
+92 SASQIIAAENKVA

-125 EAARNGQSTTS
+125 EAARSGQSTTS
-136 NGVKRAEDNLSQAR
+136 NAVKRAEDQLSQAR

-176 AAAGVKAAEQNL
+176 AAAAVKAAEQNL
-188 IDVRDRYGAG
+188 IDTRDRYGAG

-209 EKAKRQAGSA
+209 EKAKRQSGSA

-232 ARANLQNATDSLK
+232 ARANLANATDSLK

-250 HKQAVQDAAQATSK
+250 HKQAVQDAAQATNK

-298 DIAKRAGGMAGAF
+298 DIAKKAGGMAGAF

-351 MARLTEQVTG
+351 MEQLTEQVTG

-383 GKPMDDTIQ
+383 GKPMNDAID

-412 QQISAQGKVT
+412 QQISAAGKVT
-422 GEDIAQ
+422 GEDMAQ
-428 MSDAGVNAT
+428 MADAGVNAT
-437 KYLADSMGMSQ
+437 KYLADHMGMSQ
-448 EEIKDAISDGKVSF
+448 EEVKKAVSDGKVSF
-462 EDFVTAV
+462 EDFVGAV

-478 QMGQTLPAKMSNM
+478 EMGQTLPAKMSNM
-491 KTAFFNFGAA
+491 KTAFSNFGAA
-501 VIEPFIGPLATAVE
+501 VIEPFIGPLTTAVE
-515 WVTDG
+515 FVTTG
-520 LKKATGAIKDAT
+520 MKNVTGAIKDAT

-538 RPVMDGVAGAF
+538 RPVMDGVGDAF
-549 RKTTQF
+549 KAVGRF
-555 VRDNA
+555 VQDNA
-560 TWLGPLALGLGV
+560 TWLGPLAVGLGAAATQFV
-572 ATAEF
+572 A
-577 IALNKAMAF
+577 LYKAMKF
-586 ISTAKAA
+586 IETAKAA
-593 GGLAELLK
+593 GGLLQMLK
-601 KTKLMTAAT
+601 TTKLLTSAT
-610 KAWTGVQAAFN
+610 KVWTGVQTAFN
-621 FVMNLNPIV
+621 LVMAANPIV
-630 RWGTLITAA
+630 LIGAAIAAA

-652 GREIWGKM
+652 GREIWGKF

-665 RTWESTTQF
+665 SAWETTTRF
-674 FSDAYHNYVEP
+674 FKDAYTAYIEP
-685 VFQWIGDAWNG
+685 VFDWIGEKWES
-696 LKSLFGKGDFTPELR
+696 LKSLFSAGFGEGSNLGGMFTTLKD
-711 NAFGVE
+711 AVGVA
-717 EDSPI
+717 
-722 INFFFKIRDTFTETV
+722 V
-737 DWVKTAWDGLKSL
+737 DWIG
-750 FLEGDFTGALRNA
+750 
-763 FGLEE
+763 
-768 DNPIVVGF
+768 
-776 LTIRD
+776 
-781 AVIAVVDFIKQKWAD
+781 QKWAD
-796 LGPAMGQIYTTW
+796 LGPAMSQIYDTW
-808 IEPTINFFKAGFD
+808 IR
-821 LLSTAAQWFVNN
+821 
-833 AVIPAWQFMGTMMQ
+833 
-847 AIWNG
+847 
-852 VIKPVL
+852 PVV
-858 DFFKAGLDLLGQAF
+858 DFFKAGIDMLSTAVSWWVNNITKPALDLLGQAF
-872 QWFVTTIVQPGLQIL
+872 QIVWNTFI
-887 GQGFQLVW
+887 
-895 GAAVKPVIDG
+895 KPVVDG
-905 FKLGIEILGQV
+905 FKTGIDLLGQI
-916 FQAIINTIIVP
+916 FQIIINGVIVP
-927 SWQLMGDLI
+927 AWQFMGDMF
-936 QSVWTGVI
+936 QSVWTNIVN
-944 SPVWEFMKNLVGV
+944 PVWEFMKNLVGV

-977 RNIHDIVMGVIQ
+977 QNIHDIVMGVIQ

-1006 QAFKDIVG
+1006 QAFKDIVQT
-1014 NVVEAVKSKI
+1014 VVDTVKQKI
-1024 QEMVNRLAQF
+1024 QEMVDRLSKF
-1034 PGQVQRLFSSAGQW
+1034 PGQVQNLFSQAGQW

-1068 SSVKNWLSN
+1068 SSVKNWLSK

-1087 IGLRSGGIVV
+1087 VGLRSGGIVV
-1097 NADGGIMRAYVDGGI
+1097 NAEGGIMRAYIDGGI

-1120 GGHRGERHT
+1120 GGRRGERHV

-1143 PETGGEAYIPLAP
+1143 PETGGEAYIPLAR
-1156 SKRGRSTAIL
+1156 SKRARSTAIL
-1166 DEVAGRFGYSLVN
+1166 DEVAGRFGYQLVN
-1179 DRTGEPYDGGYAG
+1179 ERTGKPYDGTYSG

-1197 NVTQFADGGVV
+1197 HVTHFADGGVV
-1208 TADDLRRF
+1208 ATEDDLMRL
-1216 AEGEGAS
+1216 AQGEGAS
-1223 QPLEGAPY
+1223 RPLEGAPY
-1231 VWGGSNWGDCSG
+1231 VFGGSNWGDCSG
-1243 TVSAFAAKAVGI
+1243 TASAFAAKAVGI

-1262 ATGSEAAW
+1262 FTGDEASW
-1270 LSAHGFQP
+1270 LTSHGFQR
-1278 GHGGPGDLRIGL
+1278 GHGGPGDLRIGM
-1290 RNGGPAGGHTAGTL
+1290 RNGGPAGGHTSGTL
-1304 PGGTNFEMGGG
+1304 PDGTNFEMGGA

-1329 DSYFNEFF
+1329 DSYYNEFF
-1337 YISVAPAFENVELD
+1337 YISVAPAFEDVQLD
-1351 DLGDLSPDEQMQ
+1351 DLGDLSPDEQMAA
-1363 YYAQNPS
+1363 YAQNPDA
-1370 EVNAYY
+1370 VNSYY
-1376 AQQSEPYVAESMA
+1376 AEQAEPYVADTM
-1389 TAPDSYS
+1389 PDTT
-1396 AAASSAGSS
+1396 AASD
-1405 SEPEA
+1405 PQA

-1418 GAAGSVVQDIVT
+1418 GAAGSVVQELVT

-1437 KVFGIPDTIPSWLV
+1437 AVFGVPDTIPSWLI

-1462 GPDKTYDGGQGG
+1462 GPDKKYGQGD
-1474 GGNPGTSTAEQHAI
+1474 NPGTSTAEQHAI
-1488 EMHDQAVTT
+1488 ENHDAAVTS
-1497 MTPQEMAQD
+1497 MTPTEIAAD
-1506 PQLAAIPPEEM
+1506 PQLRGMDDM
-1517 DVIQEPEA
+1517 DVIVQPEV
-1525 PRPDWGQEFFAY
+1525 PEWGPEFFAY

-1550 IGDAA
+1550 SGDAA

-1589 DAVSADYD
+1589 DAVGSDHD

-1627 RELAKFDW
+1627 RELSKFDW
-1635 KGMEP
+1635 QSMEP

-1652 PDRYAAKMDQAGRLY
+1652 PDRYAAKMDRAGQLY

-1675 NPETGRN
+1675 NQETGRN
-1682 DVRGM
+1682 DVKG
-1687 SSTAN
+1687 TVT
-1692 RPAPIEA
+1692 RPEQIEA
-1699 GVYDSGGVLNHGAA
+1699 GVYDNGGVLKHGAA
-1713 AFNFSQKPE
+1713 AFNFSKKPE

-1736 ADSALNS
+1736 ADSAMDS
-1743 DIAKEVTTAI
+1743 DLAKELTTAI
-1753 QGGTGP
+1753 NGGTGE

-1777 NIRQTLPNL
+1777 NIRQQLPNL
-1786 ARQMVSGT
+1786 ARQIVGGT

-1808 GLGMAGAGVDAGV
+1808 GVGLAGAGVDAGI
-1821 GAVAGAAG
+1821 GAATGAASSMAAGVG
-1829 GAVPGIGAVAGFSSL
+1829 GSLGAMLPGIGTAVSGAMGSLGALTGFSSV
-1844 GDAVTSLGGGAIDA
+1844 GDALSTVGTAAIDMV
-1858 FGQPVVDMAA
+1858 GQPVVDMAA

-1889 FGTVEAPFQ
+1889 FGSVEAPFQ

-1929 SQAEQQTGSLRGP
+1929 SQGEQQTGSLRGP

-1951 AEALEMQRHAERRE
+1951 SEALEMQRHAERRE

>member
-1 MAGGVWIPVNAQM
+1 MAGGVWVPVNAQM

-46 AGKSLARKVEQATN
+46 AGKALARKVEQATN
-60 SLARARRD
+60 ALARARRD

-79 EQQLENIRSRGNA
+79 EQELENIRSKGNA
-92 SASKIIAAENNVA
+92 SASQIIAAENKVA

-125 EAARNGQSTTS
+125 EAARSGQSTTS
-136 NGVKRAEDNLSQAR
+136 NAVKRAEDQLSQAR

-176 AAAGVKAAEQNL
+176 AAAAVKAAEQNL
-188 IDVRDRYGAG
+188 IDTRDRYGAG

-209 EKAKRQAGSA
+209 EKAKRQSGNA

-232 ARANLQNATDSLK
+232 ARANLANATDSLK

-250 HKQAVQDAAQATSK
+250 HKQAVQDAANATNK

-275 VTKFGGAMGGA
+275 VTKFGGAMGSA

-298 DIAKRAGGMAGAF
+298 DIAKKAGGMAGAF

-340 VGLSADQTKAQ
+340 VGLSADQTKTQ
-351 MARLTEQVTG
+351 MEQLTEQVTG

-383 GKPMDDTIQ
+383 GKPMNDAID

-412 QQISAQGKVT
+412 QQISAAGKVT
-422 GEDIAQ
+422 GEDLNQ
-428 MSDAGVNAT
+428 MADAGVNAT
-437 KYLADSMGMSQ
+437 KYLADHMGMSQ
-448 EEIKDAISDGKVSF
+448 EEVKKAVSDGKVSF
-462 EDFVTAV
+462 EDFVGAV
-469 NAGTGDLAK
+469 NEGTGDLAK
-478 QMGQTLPAKMSNM
+478 EMGQTLPAKLANM
-491 KTAFFNFGAA
+491 KTAFSNFGAA
-501 VIEPFIGPLATAVE
+501 VIEPFIGPLTKAVE
-515 WVTDG
+515 WVTTG
-520 LKKATGAIKDAT
+520 MKNVTGAIKDAT

-538 RPVMDGVAGAF
+538 RPVMDAVGDAF
-549 RKTTQF
+549 QRVGRF
-555 VRDNA
+555 VQDNA
-560 TWLGPLALGLGV
+560 TWLGPLALGLGAA
-572 ATAEF
+572 ATQYF
-577 IALNKAMAF
+577 ALYKAMKF
-586 ISTAKAA
+586 VEMVKTAKAA
-593 GGLAELLK
+593 GELA
-601 KTKLMTAAT
+601 TKIKIIGAAT
-610 KAWTGVQAAFN
+610 KVWTGIQAGFN
-621 FVMNLNPIV
+621 FVMGLNPIV
-630 RWGTLITAA
+630 LIGAAIVAA

-652 GREIWGKM
+652 GREIWGKF

-665 RTWESTTQF
+665 SAWESTTRF
-674 FSDAYHNYVEP
+674 FKDAYSTYIEP
-685 VFQWIGDAWNG
+685 VFDWIGDKWES
-696 LKSLFGKGDFTPELR
+696 LKSLFSAGFGEGSNLGGMFTTLKD
-711 NAFGVE
+711 AVGVA
-717 EDSPI
+717 
-722 INFFFKIRDTFTETV
+722 V
-737 DWVKTAWDGLKSL
+737 DWIG
-750 FLEGDFTGALRNA
+750 
-763 FGLEE
+763 
-768 DNPIVVGF
+768 
-776 LTIRD
+776 
-781 AVIAVVDFIKQKWAD
+781 QKWAD
-796 LGPAMGQIYTTW
+796 LGPAMSQIYDTW
-808 IEPTINFFKAGFD
+808 IRPVIDLFKAGID
-821 LLSTAAQWFVNN
+821 LLSTAISWWINN
-833 AVIPAWQFMGTMMQ
+833 ITKPA
-847 AIWNG
+847 
-852 VIKPVL
+852 
-858 DFFKAGLDLLGQAF
+858 LDLLGQAF
-872 QWFVTTIVQPGLQIL
+872 Q
-887 GQGFQLVW
+887 LVW
-895 GAAVKPVIDG
+895 NTFIKPAIDG
-905 FKLGIEILGQV
+905 FKTGVDLLGQI
-916 FQAIINTIIVP
+916 FQIIINGVIVP
-927 SWQLMGDLI
+927 AWQFMGDMI
-936 QSVWTGVI
+936 QSVWTNIVN
-944 SPVWEFMKNLVGV
+944 PVWEFMKNLVGV

-977 RNIHDIVMGVIQ
+977 RNIHDIVMGVVK

-1006 QAFKDIVG
+1006 QTFKDIVQT
-1014 NVVEAVKSKI
+1014 VVDTVKQKI
-1024 QEMVNRLAQF
+1024 QEMVDRLSQF
-1034 PGQVQRLFSSAGQW
+1034 PGQVQNLFSQAGQW

-1068 SSVKNWLSN
+1068 SSVKNWLSE

-1087 IGLRSGGIVV
+1087 VGLRSGGIVV
-1097 NADGGIMRAYVDGGI
+1097 NADGGIMRAYIDGGI
-1112 DRLEQYAN
+1112 DQLEQYAN
-1120 GGHRGERHT
+1120 GGRRGERHV

-1136 SWRVWAE
+1136 AWRVWAE
-1143 PETGGEAYIPLAP
+1143 PETGGEAYIPLAR

-1166 DEVAGRFGYSLVN
+1166 DEVAGRFGYQLVSE
-1179 DRTGEPYDGGYAG
+1179 RTGEPYSGGYSG

-1197 NVTQFADGGVV
+1197 HVTQFADGGVV
-1208 TADDLRRF
+1208 SADDLRRF

-1243 TVSAFAAKAVGI
+1243 TASAFAAKAVGI

-1262 ATGSEAAW
+1262 ATASEASW
-1270 LSAHGFQP
+1270 LSSHGFQR
-1278 GHGGPGDLRIGL
+1278 GHGGPGDLRIGF
-1290 RNGGPAGGHTAGTL
+1290 RNGGPAGGHTSGTL
-1304 PGGTNFEMGGG
+1304 PDGTNFEMGGA

-1329 DSYFNEFF
+1329 DSYYNEFF
-1337 YISVAPAFENVELD
+1337 YISVAPAFEDVQLD
-1351 DLGDLSPDEQMQ
+1351 DLGDLSPDEQMAA
-1363 YYAQNPS
+1363 YAQNPDA
-1370 EVNAYY
+1370 VTAHY
-1376 AQQSEPYVAESMA
+1376 AEQVEPYVADTM
-1389 TAPDSYS
+1389 PDTT
-1396 AAASSAGSS
+1396 AAS
-1405 SEPEA
+1405 EPQA

-1418 GAAGSVVQDIVT
+1418 GAAGSVVQELVT

-1437 KVFGIPDTIPSWLV
+1437 AVFGVPDTIPSWLI

-1462 GPDKTYDGGQGG
+1462 GPDKKYGQGD
-1474 GGNPGTSTAEQHAI
+1474 NPGTSTAEQHAI
-1488 EMHDQAVTT
+1488 ENHDAAVTS
-1497 MTPQEMAQD
+1497 MTPTELAAD
-1506 PQLAAIPPEEM
+1506 PQLSQIPESER
-1517 DVIQEPEA
+1517 DVIVQPEV
-1525 PRPDWGQEFFAY
+1525 PEWGPGFFAY

-1550 IGDAA
+1550 SGDAA

-1579 RVPESLNYRH
+1579 SVPESLKYRH
-1589 DAVSADYD
+1589 DAVGSDHD

-1615 RMDPYESAKMFY
+1615 RMDPYESAKLFY
-1627 RELAKFDW
+1627 RELSKFDW
-1635 KGMEP
+1635 QSMEP

-1652 PDRYAAKMDQAGRLY
+1652 PDRYAAKMDRAGQLY

-1675 NPETGRN
+1675 NQETGRN
-1682 DVRGM
+1682 DVKG
-1687 SSTAN
+1687 TVT
-1692 RPAPIEA
+1692 RPEQIEA
-1699 GVYDSGGVLNHGAA
+1699 GVYDNGGILKHGAA
-1713 AFNFSQKPE
+1713 AFNFSKKPE
-1722 AILTNEQWEQLQGI
+1722 AILTNEQWEQLQGM
-1736 ADSALNS
+1736 ADSAMNS
-1743 DIAKEVTTAI
+1743 DLAKELTTAI
-1753 QGGTGP
+1753 NGGTGE
-1759 DGQKHGGILKDIQ
+1759 DGQKHGGILKEIQ
-1772 GVAMG
+1772 GVTMG
-1777 NIRQTLPNL
+1777 NIRQQLPNL
-1786 ARQMVSGT
+1786 ARQIVSGT
-1794 VRAGGTLALSGAKA
+1794 VRTGGTLALSGAKA
-1808 GLGMAGAGVDAGV
+1808 GLGMAGAGLDAGV

-1829 GAVPGIGAVAGFSSL
+1829 SAVPGIGAVAGFSSL

-1918 PIGGGTVGASE
+1918 PVGGGTVGASE
-1929 SQAEQQTGSLRGP
+1929 SQGEQQSGSLRGP

-1951 AEALEMQRHAERRE
+1951 QEALEMQRHAERRE

>member
-1 MAGGVWIPVNAQM
+1 MAGGVWVPVNAQM

-46 AGKSLARKVEQATN
+46 AGKALARKVEQATN
-60 SLARARRD
+60 ALARARRD

-79 EQQLENIRSRGNA
+79 EQELENIRSKGNA
-92 SASKIIAAENNVA
+92 SASQIIAAENKVA

-136 NGVKRAEDNLSQAR
+136 NAVKRREDELSQAR
-150 IKAAQATGQV
+150 IKATDALGKV
-160 RAAEA
+160 RASEA
-165 GVKEARANASS
+165 GVDEARAKAKS
-176 AAAGVKAAEQNL
+176 AADAVKAAEQNL

-209 EKAKRQAGSA
+209 EKAKRQSGSA

-298 DIAKRAGGMAGAF
+298 DIAKKAGGMAGAF

-351 MARLTEQVTG
+351 MEQLTEQVTG

-383 GKPMDDTIQ
+383 GKPMNDAID

-412 QQISAQGKVT
+412 QQMSAAGKVT
-422 GEDIAQ
+422 GEDLNQ
-428 MSDAGVNAT
+428 MADAGVNAT
-437 KYLADSMGMSQ
+437 KYLADHMGMSQ
-448 EEIKDAISDGKVSF
+448 EEIKKAVSDGKVSF
-462 EDFVTAV
+462 EDFIGAV
-469 NAGTGDLAK
+469 NEGTGDLAK
-478 QMGQTLPAKMSNM
+478 EMGQTLPAKLANM
-491 KTAFFNFGAA
+491 KTSFSNFGAA
-501 VIEPFIGPLATAVE
+501 VIEPFIGPVTTAVE
-515 WVTDG
+515 FVTTG
-520 LKKATGAIKDAT
+520 LKNVTGAIKDAT

-538 RPVMDGVAGAF
+538 RPVMDAVGDAF
-549 RKTTQF
+549 KTVGRF
-555 VRDNA
+555 VQDNA
-560 TWLGPLALGLGV
+560 TWLGPLALGLGAAATQFV
-572 ATAEF
+572 A
-577 IALNKAMAF
+577 LYKAMKF
-586 ISTAKAA
+586 VEMVKTAKAA
-593 GGLAELLK
+593 GELA
-601 KTKLMTAAT
+601 TKIKIVGAAT
-610 KAWTGVQAAFN
+610 KVWTGIQAGFN

-630 RWGTLITAA
+630 RWGTLIAAA

-652 GREIWGKM
+652 GREIWAKF

-665 RTWESTTQF
+665 TAWDATTRF
-674 FSDAYHNYVEP
+674 FKDAYTAYVEP
-685 VFQWIGDAWNG
+685 VFDWIGDKWES
-696 LKSLFGKGDFTPELR
+696 LKSLFSAGFGEGSNLGGMFTTLKD
-711 NAFGVE
+711 AVGVA
-717 EDSPI
+717 
-722 INFFFKIRDTFTETV
+722 V
-737 DWVKTAWDGLKSL
+737 DWIG
-750 FLEGDFTGALRNA
+750 
-763 FGLEE
+763 
-768 DNPIVVGF
+768 
-776 LTIRD
+776 
-781 AVIAVVDFIKQKWAD
+781 QKWAG
-796 LGPAMGQIYTTW
+796 LGPAMSQIYDTW
-808 IEPTINFFKAGFD
+808 IRP
-821 LLSTAAQWFVNN
+821 
-833 AVIPAWQFMGTMMQ
+833 VI
-847 AIWNG
+847 
-852 VIKPVL
+852 
-858 DFFKAGLDLLGQAF
+858 DFFKAGIDMLSTAISWWVNNITKPALDLLGQAF
-872 QWFVTTIVQPGLQIL
+872 QIVWNTFI
-887 GQGFQLVW
+887 
-895 GAAVKPVIDG
+895 KPVVDG
-905 FKLGIEILGQV
+905 FKTGIDLLGQI
-916 FQAIINTIIVP
+916 FQIIINGVIVP
-927 SWQLMGDLI
+927 AWQFMGDMFM
-936 QSVWTGVI
+936 SVWTNIVN
-944 SPVWEFMKNLVGV
+944 PVWEFMKNLVGV

-977 RNIHDIVMGVIQ
+977 QNIHDIVMGVIQ

-1006 QAFKDIVG
+1006 QAFKDIVQT
-1014 NVVEAVKSKI
+1014 VVDVVKQKI
-1024 QEMVNRLAQF
+1024 QEMVDRLSQF
-1034 PGQVQRLFSSAGQW
+1034 PGQVQNLFSQAGQW

-1068 SSVKNWLSN
+1068 SSVKNWLSE

-1087 IGLRSGGIVV
+1087 VGLRSGGIVV
-1097 NADGGIMRAYVDGGI
+1097 NAEGGIMRAYIDGGI
-1112 DRLEQYAN
+1112 DQLEQYAN
-1120 GGHRGERHT
+1120 GGRRGERHV

-1136 SWRVWAE
+1136 AWRVWAE
-1143 PETGGEAYIPLAP
+1143 PETGGEAYIPLAR

-1166 DEVAGRFGYSLVN
+1166 DEVAGRFGYQLVN
-1179 DRTGEPYDGGYAG
+1179 ERTGEPYAGNYSG

-1197 NVTQFADGGVV
+1197 HVTNFADGGVV
-1208 TADDLRRF
+1208 ATEDDLMRL
-1216 AEGEGAS
+1216 AQGEGAS
-1223 QPLEGAPY
+1223 RPLEGAPY
-1231 VWGGSNWGDCSG
+1231 VFGGSNWGDCSG
-1243 TVSAFAAKAVGI
+1243 TASAFAAKAVGI

-1262 ATGSEAAW
+1262 FTGDEAAW
-1270 LSAHGFQP
+1270 LSSHGFQR
-1278 GHGGPGDLRIGL
+1278 GHGGPGDLRIGF
-1290 RNGGPAGGHTAGTL
+1290 RNGGPAGGHTSGTL
-1304 PGGTNFEMGGG
+1304 PDGTNFEMGGA

-1329 DSYFNEFF
+1329 DSYYNEFF
-1337 YISVAPAFENVELD
+1337 YISVAPAFEDVELD
-1351 DLGDLSPDEQMQ
+1351 DLGDLSPDEQMAA
-1363 YYAQNPS
+1363 YAQNPDA
-1370 EVNAYY
+1370 VNSYY
-1376 AQQSEPYVAESMA
+1376 AEQAEPYVADSMSTVPDTMPDTT
-1389 TAPDSYS
+1389 TA
-1396 AAASSAGSS
+1396 
-1405 SEPEA
+1405 SEPQA

-1418 GAAGSVVQDIVT
+1418 GAAGSVVQELVT

-1437 KVFGIPDTIPSWLV
+1437 AVFGVPDTIPSWLI

-1462 GPDKTYDGGQGG
+1462 GPDKKYGQGD
-1474 GGNPGTSTAEQHAI
+1474 NPGTSTAEKHAI
-1488 EMHDQAVTT
+1488 ENHDAAVTS
-1497 MTPQEMAQD
+1497 MTPTELAAD
-1506 PQLAAIPPEEM
+1506 PQLSQIPEEER
-1517 DVIQEPEA
+1517 DVIVQPEV
-1525 PRPDWGQEFFAY
+1525 PEWGPEFFAY

-1550 IGDAA
+1550 SGDAA

-1579 RVPESLNYRH
+1579 AVPESLNYRH
-1589 DAVSADYD
+1589 DAVGSDYD

-1627 RELAKFDW
+1627 RELSKFDW
-1635 KGMEP
+1635 KSMEP

-1652 PDRYAAKMDQAGRLY
+1652 PDRYAAKMDRAGQLY

-1675 NPETGRN
+1675 NQETGRN
-1682 DVRGM
+1682 DVKG
-1687 SSTAN
+1687 TVT
-1692 RPAPIEA
+1692 RPEQIEA
-1699 GVYDSGGVLNHGAA
+1699 GVYDNGGVLKHGAA
-1713 AFNFSQKPE
+1713 AFNFSKKPE
-1722 AILTNEQWEQLQGI
+1722 AILTNEQWEQLQGM
-1736 ADSALNS
+1736 ADSAMNS
-1743 DIAKEVTTAI
+1743 DLAKELTAAI
-1753 QGGTGP
+1753 NGGTGE
-1759 DGQKHGGILKDIQ
+1759 DGQKHGGILKEIQ
-1772 GVAMG
+1772 GVTMG
-1777 NIRQTLPNL
+1777 NIRQQLPNL
-1786 ARQMVSGT
+1786 ARQIVSGT
-1794 VRAGGTLALSGAKA
+1794 VRTGGTLALSGAKA
-1808 GLGMAGAGVDAGV
+1808 GLGMAGAGVDAGI

-1829 GAVPGIGAVAGFSSL
+1829 SAVPGIGAVAGFSSL

-1918 PIGGGTVGASE
+1918 PVGGGTVGASE
-1929 SQAEQQTGSLRGP
+1929 SQAEQQSGSLRGP

-1951 AEALEMQRHAERRE
+1951 SEALEMQRHAERRE

>member
-1 MAGGVWIPVNAQM
+1 MAGDVWIPVNAQM

-46 AGKSLARKVEQATN
+46 AGKALARKVEQATN
-60 SLARARRD
+60 ALARARRD

-79 EQQLENIRSRGNA
+79 EQELENIRSKGNA
-92 SASKIIAAENNVA
+92 SASQIIAAENKVA

-125 EAARNGQSTTS
+125 EAARSGQSTTS
-136 NGVKRAEDNLSQAR
+136 NAVKRAEDQLSQAR
-150 IKAAQATGQV
+150 IKATDAVGKV
-160 RAAEA
+160 KAAEA
-165 GVKEARANASS
+165 GVDEARSNAKS
-176 AAAGVKAAEQNL
+176 AADAVKAAEQNL
-188 IDVRDRYGAG
+188 IDTRDRYGAG

-209 EKAKRQAGSA
+209 EKAKRQSGSA

-232 ARANLQNATDSLK
+232 ARANLANATDSLK

-250 HKQAVQDAAQATSK
+250 HKQAVQDAAQATNK

-298 DIAKRAGGMAGAF
+298 DIAKKAGGMAGAF

-351 MARLTEQVTG
+351 MEQLTEQVTG

-383 GKPMDDTIQ
+383 GKPMNDAID

-412 QQISAQGKVT
+412 QQMSAAGKVT
-422 GEDIAQ
+422 GEDLNQ
-428 MSDAGVNAT
+428 MADAGVNAT
-437 KYLADSMGMSQ
+437 KYLADHMGMSQ
-448 EEIKDAISDGKVSF
+448 EEIKKAVSDGKVSF
-462 EDFVTAV
+462 EDFIGAV
-469 NAGTGDLAK
+469 NEGTGDLAK
-478 QMGQTLPAKMSNM
+478 EMGQTLPAKLANM
-491 KTAFFNFGAA
+491 KTSFSNFGAA
-501 VIEPFIGPLATAVE
+501 VIEPFIGPLTTAVE
-515 WVTDG
+515 FVTTG
-520 LKKATGAIKDAT
+520 LKNVTSAIKDAT

-538 RPVMDGVAGAF
+538 RPVMDAVGDAF
-549 RKTTQF
+549 QRVGQF
-555 VRDNA
+555 VKDNS
-560 TWLGPLALGLGV
+560 TWLGPLAVGLGAAATQFV
-572 ATAEF
+572 A
-577 IALNKAMAF
+577 LYKAMKF
-586 ISTAKAA
+586 VEMVKTAKAA
-593 GGLAELLK
+593 GELA
-601 KTKLMTAAT
+601 TKIKIIGAAT
-610 KAWTGVQAAFN
+610 KVWTGVQTAFN
-621 FVMNLNPIV
+621 LVMAANPIV
-630 RWGTLITAA
+630 LIGAAIVAA

-652 GREIWGKM
+652 GREIWGKF

-665 RTWESTTQF
+665 SAWESTTRF
-674 FSDAYHNYVEP
+674 FKDAYSAYIEP
-685 VFQWIGDAWNG
+685 VFDWIGDKWES
-696 LKSLFGKGDFTPELR
+696 LKSLFSAGFGEGFNLGGMFTTLKD
-711 NAFGVE
+711 AVGVA
-717 EDSPI
+717 
-722 INFFFKIRDTFTETV
+722 V
-737 DWVKTAWDGLKSL
+737 DWIG
-750 FLEGDFTGALRNA
+750 
-763 FGLEE
+763 
-768 DNPIVVGF
+768 
-776 LTIRD
+776 
-781 AVIAVVDFIKQKWAD
+781 QKWAG
-796 LGPAMGQIYTTW
+796 LGPAMSQIYDTW
-808 IEPTINFFKAGFD
+808 IRP
-821 LLSTAAQWFVNN
+821 
-833 AVIPAWQFMGTMMQ
+833 VI
-847 AIWNG
+847 
-852 VIKPVL
+852 
-858 DFFKAGLDLLGQAF
+858 DFFKAGIDMLSTAVSWWVNNITKPALDLLGQAF
-872 QWFVTTIVQPGLQIL
+872 Q
-887 GQGFQLVW
+887 LVW
-895 GAAVKPVIDG
+895 NTFIKPVVDG
-905 FKLGIEILGQV
+905 FKTGIDLLGQI
-916 FQAIINTIIVP
+916 FQIIINGVIVP
-927 SWQLMGDLI
+927 AWQFMGDMFM
-936 QSVWTGVI
+936 SVWTNVVN
-944 SPVWEFMKNLVGV
+944 PVWEFMKNLVGV

-977 RNIHDIVMGVIQ
+977 QNIHDIVMGVIQ

-1006 QAFKDIVG
+1006 QAFKDIVQT
-1014 NVVEAVKSKI
+1014 VVDTVKQKI
-1024 QEMVNRLAQF
+1024 QEMVDRLSQF
-1034 PGQVQRLFSSAGQW
+1034 PGQVQNLFSQAGQW

-1056 INGLWNG
+1056 INGLWEG

-1087 IGLRSGGIVV
+1087 VGLRSGGIVV
-1097 NADGGIMRAYVDGGI
+1097 NAEGGIMRAYIDGGV
-1112 DRLEQYAN
+1112 DQLEQYAN
-1120 GGHRGERHT
+1120 GGRRGERHV

-1143 PETGGEAYIPLAP
+1143 PETGGEAYIPLAR

-1166 DEVAGRFGYSLVN
+1166 DEVAGRFGYQLVN
-1179 DRTGEPYDGGYAG
+1179 ERTGEPYDGNYSG

-1197 NVTQFADGGVV
+1197 HVTNFADGGVV

-1243 TVSAFAAKAVGI
+1243 TASAFAAKAVGI

-1262 ATGSEAAW
+1262 ATASEASW
-1270 LSAHGFQP
+1270 LSSHGFQR
-1278 GHGGPGDLRIGL
+1278 GHGGPGDLRIGF
-1290 RNGGPAGGHTAGTL
+1290 RNGGPAGGHTSGTL
-1304 PGGTNFEMGGG
+1304 PDGTNFEMGGA

-1329 DSYFNEFF
+1329 DSYYNEFF
-1337 YISVAPAFENVELD
+1337 YISVAPAFEDVELD
-1351 DLGDLSPDEQMQ
+1351 DLGDLSPDEQMAA
-1363 YYAQNPS
+1363 YAQNPDA
-1370 EVNAYY
+1370 VNSYY
-1376 AQQSEPYVAESMA
+1376 AEQAEPYVADSMSTVPDTMPDTT
-1389 TAPDSYS
+1389 TA
-1396 AAASSAGSS
+1396 
-1405 SEPEA
+1405 SEPQA

-1418 GAAGSVVQDIVT
+1418 GAAGSVVQEMVT

-1437 KVFGIPDTIPSWLV
+1437 AVFGIPDTIPSWLI

-1462 GPDKTYDGGQGG
+1462 GPDKQYGQGD
-1474 GGNPGTSTAEQHAI
+1474 NPGTSTAEKHAI
-1488 EMHDQAVTT
+1488 ENHDAAVTS
-1497 MTPQEMAQD
+1497 MTPTELAAD
-1506 PQLAAIPPEEM
+1506 PQLSQIPESER
-1517 DVIQEPEA
+1517 DVIVQPQVPE
-1525 PRPDWGQEFFAY
+1525 WGPEFFAY

-1550 IGDAA
+1550 SGDAA

-1565 LVESGDPMKMYANN
+1565 LVESGDPMQMYANN
-1579 RVPESLNYRH
+1579 SVPESLSYKH
-1589 DAVSADYD
+1589 DAVGSDYD

-1615 RMDPYESAKMFY
+1615 RMDPYESAKLFY
-1627 RELAKFDW
+1627 RELSKFDW
-1635 KGMEP
+1635 QSMEP

-1652 PDRYAAKMDQAGRLY
+1652 PDRYAAKMDRAGQLY

-1675 NPETGRN
+1675 NQETGRN
-1682 DVRGM
+1682 DVKG
-1687 SSTAN
+1687 TVT
-1692 RPAPIEA
+1692 RPEQIEA
-1699 GVYDSGGVLNHGAA
+1699 GVYDNGGVLKHGAA
-1713 AFNFSQKPE
+1713 AFNFSKKPE
-1722 AILTNEQWEQLQGI
+1722 AILTNEQWEQLQGM
-1736 ADSALNS
+1736 ADSAMNS
-1743 DIAKEVTTAI
+1743 DLAKELTTAI
-1753 QGGTGP
+1753 NGGTGE

-1772 GVAMG
+1772 GVTMG
-1777 NIRQTLPNL
+1777 NIRQQLPNL
-1786 ARQMVSGT
+1786 ARQIVSGT
-1794 VRAGGTLALSGAKA
+1794 VRTGGTLALTGAKA
-1808 GLGMAGAGVDAGV
+1808 GVGLAGAGLDAGIGAATGAASSMAAGV
-1821 GAVAGAAG
+1821 GGSLGAML
-1829 GAVPGIGAVAGFSSL
+1829 PGIGTAVSGAMGSLGALTGFSSA
-1844 GDAVTSLGGGAIDA
+1844 GDALSTVGTAAIDMV
-1858 FGQPVVDMAA
+1858 GQPVVDMAA

-1889 FGTVEAPFQ
+1889 FGSVEAPFQ

-1929 SQAEQQTGSLRGP
+1929 SQGEQQSGSLRGP

>member
-1 MAGGVWIPVNAQM
+1 MAKGGVWVPVNAQM

-46 AGKSLARKVEQATN
+46 AGKALARKVEQATN
-60 SLARARRD
+60 ALSRARRD

-79 EQQLENIRSRGNA
+79 EQELENIRSKGNA
-92 SASKIIAAENNVA
+92 SASQIIAAENKVA

-125 EAARNGQSTTS
+125 EAARSGQSTTS
-136 NGVKRAEDNLSQAR
+136 NAVKRAEDQLSQAR
-150 IKAAQATGQV
+150 IKATDAVGKV
-160 RAAEA
+160 KAAEA
-165 GVKEARANASS
+165 GVDEARSNAKS
-176 AAAGVKAAEQNL
+176 AADAVKAAEQNL
-188 IDVRDRYGAG
+188 IDTRDRYGAG

-209 EKAKRQAGSA
+209 EKAKRQSGSA

-250 HKQAVQDAAQATSK
+250 HKQAVQDAAQATNK

-298 DIAKRAGGMAGAF
+298 DIAKKAGGMAGAF

-351 MARLTEQVTG
+351 MEQLTEQVTG

-383 GKPMDDTIQ
+383 GKPMNDAID
-392 AFTSLSSIA
+392 AFTALSSIA

-412 QQISAQGKVT
+412 QQMSAAGKVT
-422 GEDIAQ
+422 GEDLNQ
-428 MSDAGVNAT
+428 MADAGVNAT
-437 KYLADSMGMSQ
+437 KYLADHMGMSQ
-448 EEIKDAISDGKVSF
+448 EEIKKAVSDGKVSF
-462 EDFVTAV
+462 EDFVGAV
-469 NAGTGDLAK
+469 NKGTGDLAK
-478 QMGQTLPAKMSNM
+478 EMGQTLPAKMSNM
-491 KTAFFNFGAA
+491 KTAFSNFGAA
-501 VIEPFIGPLATAVE
+501 VIEPFIGPLTTAVE
-515 WVTDG
+515 FVTTG
-520 LKKATGAIKDAT
+520 LKNVTSAIKDVT

-538 RPVMDGVAGAF
+538 RPVMDGVGDAF
-549 RKTTQF
+549 KTVGRF
-555 VRDNA
+555 VQDNA
-560 TWLGPLALGLGV
+560 TWLGPLAVGLGAAATQFV
-572 ATAEF
+572 A
-577 IALNKAMAF
+577 LYKAMKF
-586 ISTAKAA
+586 IETAKAA
-593 GGLAELLK
+593 GGLLQMLK
-601 KTKLMTAAT
+601 TTKLLTSAT
-610 KAWTGVQAAFN
+610 KLWTGVQTAFN
-621 FVMNLNPIV
+621 LVMAANPIV
-630 RWGTLITAA
+630 LIGAAIAAA

-652 GREIWGKM
+652 GREIWANF

-665 RTWESTTQF
+665 TAWDATTRF
-674 FSDAYHNYVEP
+674 FKDAYSAYVEP
-685 VFQWIGDAWNG
+685 VFDWIGDKWES
-696 LKSLFGKGDFTPELR
+696 LKSLFSAGFGEGSNLGGMFTTLKD
-711 NAFGVE
+711 AVGVA
-717 EDSPI
+717 
-722 INFFFKIRDTFTETV
+722 V
-737 DWVKTAWDGLKSL
+737 DWIG
-750 FLEGDFTGALRNA
+750 
-763 FGLEE
+763 
-768 DNPIVVGF
+768 
-776 LTIRD
+776 
-781 AVIAVVDFIKQKWAD
+781 QKWAE
-796 LGPAMGQIYTTW
+796 LGPAMSQIYDTW
-808 IEPTINFFKAGFD
+808 LRP
-821 LLSTAAQWFVNN
+821 
-833 AVIPAWQFMGTMMQ
+833 VI
-847 AIWNG
+847 
-852 VIKPVL
+852 
-858 DFFKAGLDLLGQAF
+858 DFFKAGIDMLSAAIQWWVNNITKPALDLLGQAF
-872 QWFVTTIVQPGLQIL
+872 Q
-887 GQGFQLVW
+887 LVW
-895 GAAVKPVIDG
+895 NTFIKPVVDG
-905 FKLGIEILGQV
+905 FKTGIDLLGQI
-916 FQAIINTIIVP
+916 FQIIINGVIVP
-927 SWQLMGDLI
+927 AWQFMGDMF
-936 QSVWTGVI
+936 QSVWTNVVN
-944 SPVWEFMKNLVGV
+944 PVWEFMKNLVGV

-977 RNIHDIVMGVIQ
+977 QNIHDIVMGVIQ

-1006 QAFKDIVG
+1006 QAFKDIVQT
-1014 NVVEAVKSKI
+1014 VVDTVKQKI
-1024 QEMVNRLAQF
+1024 QEMVDRLSQF
-1034 PGQVQRLFSSAGQW
+1034 PGQVQSLFASAGQW
-1048 LVSAGRNI
+1048 LVSAGRSI

-1068 SSVKNWLSN
+1068 SSVKNWLSS

-1087 IGLRSGGIVV
+1087 VGLRSGGIVV
-1097 NADGGIMRAYVDGGI
+1097 NAEGGIMRAYIDGGI
-1112 DRLEQYAN
+1112 DQLEQYAN
-1120 GGHRGERHT
+1120 GGRRGERHV

-1143 PETGGEAYIPLAP
+1143 PETGGEAYIPLAR

-1166 DEVAGRFGYSLVN
+1166 DEVAGRFGYQLVN
-1179 DRTGEPYDGGYAG
+1179 ERTGEPYDGNYSG

-1197 NVTQFADGGVV
+1197 HVTNFADGGVV

-1243 TVSAFAAKAVGI
+1243 TASAFAAKAVGI

-1262 ATGSEAAW
+1262 ATGSEASW
-1270 LSAHGFQP
+1270 LSSHGFQR
-1278 GHGGPGDLRIGL
+1278 GHGGPGDLRIGF
-1290 RNGGPAGGHTAGTL
+1290 RNGGPAGGHTSGTL
-1304 PGGTNFEMGGG
+1304 PDGTNFEMGGA

-1329 DSYFNEFF
+1329 DSYYNEFF
-1337 YISVAPAFENVELD
+1337 YISVAPAFEDVELD
-1351 DLGDLSPDEQMQ
+1351 DLGDLSPDEQMAA
-1363 YYAQNPS
+1363 YAQNPDA
-1370 EVNAYY
+1370 VNSYY
-1376 AQQSEPYVAESMA
+1376 AEQAEPYVADSMSTVPDTMPDTT
-1389 TAPDSYS
+1389 TA
-1396 AAASSAGSS
+1396 
-1405 SEPEA
+1405 SEPQA

-1418 GAAGSVVQDIVT
+1418 GAAGSVVQELVT

-1437 KVFGIPDTIPSWLV
+1437 AVFGVPDTIPSWLI

-1462 GPDKTYDGGQGG
+1462 GPDKKYSQGD
-1474 GGNPGTSTAEQHAI
+1474 NPGTSTAEQHAI
-1488 EMHDQAVTT
+1488 ENHDAAVTS
-1497 MTPQEMAQD
+1497 MTPTELAAD
-1506 PQLAAIPPEEM
+1506 PQLSQIPEEER
-1517 DVIQEPEA
+1517 DVIVQPEV
-1525 PRPDWGQEFFAY
+1525 PEWGPEFFAY

-1550 IGDAA
+1550 SGDAA

-1589 DAVSADYD
+1589 DAVGSDYD

-1627 RELAKFDW
+1627 RELSKFDW
-1635 KGMEP
+1635 QSMEP

-1652 PDRYAAKMDQAGRLY
+1652 PDRYAAKMDRAGQLY

-1675 NPETGRN
+1675 NQETGRN
-1682 DVRGM
+1682 DVKG
-1687 SSTAN
+1687 TVT
-1692 RPAPIEA
+1692 RPEQIEA
-1699 GVYDSGGVLNHGAA
+1699 GVYDNGGVLKHGAA
-1713 AFNFSQKPE
+1713 AFNFSKKPE
-1722 AILTNEQWEQLQGI
+1722 AILTNEQWEQLQGM
-1736 ADSALNS
+1736 ADSAMNS
-1743 DIAKEVTTAI
+1743 DLAKELTTAI
-1753 QGGTGP
+1753 NGGTGE

-1772 GVAMG
+1772 GVTMG
-1777 NIRQTLPNL
+1777 NIRQQLPNL
-1786 ARQMVSGT
+1786 ARQIVSGT
-1794 VRAGGTLALSGAKA
+1794 VRTGGTLALTGAKA
-1808 GLGMAGAGVDAGV
+1808 GVGLAGAGLDAGIGAATGAASSMAAGV
-1821 GAVAGAAG
+1821 GGSLGAML
-1829 GAVPGIGAVAGFSSL
+1829 PGIGTAVSGAMGSLGALTGFSSA
-1844 GDAVTSLGGGAIDA
+1844 GDALSTVGTAAIDMV
-1858 FGQPVVDMAA
+1858 GQPVVDMAA

-1889 FGTVEAPFQ
+1889 FGSVEAPFQ

-1929 SQAEQQTGSLRGP
+1929 SQGEQQTGSLRGP

>member
-1 MAGGVWIPVNAQM
+1 MAGGVWVPVNAQM

-46 AGKSLARKVEQATN
+46 AGKALARKVEQATN
-60 SLARARRD
+60 ALSRARRD

-79 EQQLENIRSRGNA
+79 EQELENIRSKGNA
-92 SASKIIAAENNVA
+92 SASQIIAAENKVA

-125 EAARNGQSTTS
+125 EAARSGQSTTS
-136 NGVKRAEDNLSQAR
+136 NAVKRAEDQLSQAR

-176 AAAGVKAAEQNL
+176 AADAVKAAEQNL

-209 EKAKRQAGSA
+209 EKAKRQSGSA

-250 HKQAVQDAAQATSK
+250 HKQAVQDAANATSK

-298 DIAKRAGGMAGAF
+298 DIAKKAGGMAGAF

-351 MARLTEQVTG
+351 MEQLTEQVTG

-383 GKPMDDTIQ
+383 GKPMNDAID

-412 QQISAQGKVT
+412 QQMSAAGKVT
-422 GEDIAQ
+422 GEDLNQ
-428 MSDAGVNAT
+428 MADAGVNAT
-437 KYLADSMGMSQ
+437 KYLADHMGMSQ
-448 EEIKDAISDGKVSF
+448 EEIKKAVSDGKVSF
-462 EDFVTAV
+462 EDFIGAV
-469 NAGTGDLAK
+469 NKGTGDLAK
-478 QMGQTLPAKMSNM
+478 EMGQTLPAKMSNM
-491 KTAFFNFGAA
+491 KTAFSNFGAA
-501 VIEPFIGPLATAVE
+501 VIEPFIGPLTTAVE
-515 WVTDG
+515 FVTGG
-520 LKKATGAIKDAT
+520 LKNVTSAIKDVT

-538 RPVMDGVAGAF
+538 RPVMDGVGDAF
-549 RKTTQF
+549 KTVGRF
-555 VRDNA
+555 VQDNA
-560 TWLGPLALGLGV
+560 TWLGPLALGLGAAATQFV
-572 ATAEF
+572 A
-577 IALNKAMAF
+577 LYKAMKF
-586 ISTAKAA
+586 VEMVKTAKAA
-593 GGLAELLK
+593 GELA
-601 KTKLMTAAT
+601 TKIKIVGAAT
-610 KAWTGVQAAFN
+610 KVWTGIQAGFN

-630 RWGTLITAA
+630 RWGTLIAAA
-639 GVALWAFFTKTEK
+639 GVALWTFFTKTEK
-652 GREIWGKM
+652 GREIWGKF

-665 RTWESTTQF
+665 TAWDATTKF
-674 FSDAYHNYVEP
+674 FKDAYSAYIEP
-685 VFQWIGDAWNG
+685 VFDWIGEKWEG
-696 LKSLFGKGDFTPELR
+696 LKSLFSAG
-711 NAFGVE
+711 FG
-717 EDSPI
+717 EDS
-722 INFFFKIRDTFTETV
+722 NLGGMFTTLKDAVGVAV
-737 DWVKTAWDGLKSL
+737 DWIG
-750 FLEGDFTGALRNA
+750 
-763 FGLEE
+763 
-768 DNPIVVGF
+768 
-776 LTIRD
+776 
-781 AVIAVVDFIKQKWAD
+781 QKWAD
-796 LGPAMGQIYTTW
+796 LGPAMSQIYDTW
-808 IEPTINFFKAGFD
+808 IR
-821 LLSTAAQWFVNN
+821 
-833 AVIPAWQFMGTMMQ
+833 
-847 AIWNG
+847 
-852 VIKPVL
+852 PVV
-858 DFFKAGLDLLGQAF
+858 DFFKAGIDMLSTAISWWVNNITKPALDLLGQAF
-872 QWFVTTIVQPGLQIL
+872 Q
-887 GQGFQLVW
+887 LVW
-895 GAAVKPVIDG
+895 NMFIKPVVDG
-905 FKLGIEILGQV
+905 FKTGIDLLGQI
-916 FQAIINTIIVP
+916 FQIIINGVIVP
-927 SWQLMGDLI
+927 AWQFMGDMF
-936 QSVWTGVI
+936 QSVWTNIVN
-944 SPVWEFMKNLVGV
+944 PVWEFMKNLVGV

-977 RNIHDIVMGVIQ
+977 QNIHDIVMGVIQ

-1006 QAFKDIVG
+1006 QTFKDIVQT
-1014 NVVEAVKSKI
+1014 VVDTVKQKI
-1024 QEMVNRLAQF
+1024 QEMVDRLSQF
-1034 PGQVQRLFSSAGQW
+1034 PGQVQNLFSQAGQW

-1068 SSVKNWLSN
+1068 SSVKNWLSEH
-1077 NLSFSAIGSL
+1077 LSFSAIGSL
-1087 IGLRSGGIVV
+1087 VGLRSGGIVV
-1097 NADGGIMRAYVDGGI
+1097 NAEGGIMRAYIDGGI
-1112 DRLEQYAN
+1112 DQLEQYAN
-1120 GGHRGERHT
+1120 GGRRGERHV

-1143 PETGGEAYIPLAP
+1143 PETGGEAYIPLAR

-1166 DEVAGRFGYSLVN
+1166 DEVAGRFGYQLVN
-1179 DRTGEPYDGGYAG
+1179 ERTGEPYDGNYSG

-1197 NVTQFADGGVV
+1197 HVTQFAEGGVV
-1208 TADDLRRF
+1208 TGDDLRRF

-1243 TVSAFAAKAVGI
+1243 TASAFAAKAVGI

-1262 ATGSEAAW
+1262 ATGSEASW
-1270 LSAHGFQP
+1270 LSSHGFQR
-1278 GHGGPGDLRIGL
+1278 GHGGPGDLRIGF
-1290 RNGGPAGGHTAGTL
+1290 RNGGPAGGHTSGTL
-1304 PGGTNFEMGGG
+1304 PDGTNFEMGGA

-1329 DSYFNEFF
+1329 DSYYNEFF
-1337 YISVAPAFENVELD
+1337 YISVAPAFEDVQLD
-1351 DLGDLSPDEQMQ
+1351 DLGDLSPDEQMTV
-1363 YYAQNPS
+1363 YAQNPDA
-1370 EVNAYY
+1370 VTAHY
-1376 AQQSEPYVAESMA
+1376 AEQAEPYVADSMTA
-1389 TAPDSYS
+1389 TA
-1396 AAASSAGSS
+1396 G
-1405 SEPEA
+1405 EPQA

-1418 GAAGSVVQDIVT
+1418 GAAGSVVQELVT

-1437 KVFGIPDTIPSWLV
+1437 AVFGVPDTIPSWLI

-1462 GPDKTYDGGQGG
+1462 GPDKKYGQGD
-1474 GGNPGTSTAEQHAI
+1474 NPGTSTAEQHAI
-1488 EMHDQAVTT
+1488 ENHDAAVTS
-1497 MTPQEMAQD
+1497 MTPAELAAD
-1506 PQLAAIPPEEM
+1506 PQLSQIPESER
-1517 DVIQEPEA
+1517 DVIVQPEV
-1525 PRPDWGQEFFAY
+1525 PEWGPGFFAY

-1550 IGDAA
+1550 SGDAA

-1579 RVPESLNYRH
+1579 SVPESLNYRH
-1589 DAVSADYD
+1589 DAVGSDHD

-1627 RELAKFDW
+1627 RELSKFDW
-1635 KGMEP
+1635 QSMEP

-1652 PDRYAAKMDQAGRLY
+1652 PDRYAAKMDRAGQLY

-1675 NPETGRN
+1675 NQETGRN
-1682 DVRGM
+1682 DVKG
-1687 SSTAN
+1687 TVT
-1692 RPAPIEA
+1692 RPEQIEA
-1699 GVYDSGGVLNHGAA
+1699 GVYDNGGVLKHGAA
-1713 AFNFSQKPE
+1713 AFNFSKKPE
-1722 AILTNEQWEQLQGI
+1722 AILTNEQWEQLQGM
-1736 ADSALNS
+1736 ADSAMNS
-1743 DIAKEVTTAI
+1743 DLAKELTTAI
-1753 QGGTGP
+1753 NGGTGE
-1759 DGQKHGGILKDIQ
+1759 DGQKHGGILKEIQ
-1772 GVAMG
+1772 GVTMG
-1777 NIRQTLPNL
+1777 NIRQQLPNL
-1786 ARQMVSGT
+1786 ARQIVGGT
-1794 VRAGGTLALSGAKA
+1794 VRTGGTLALSGAKA
-1808 GLGMAGAGVDAGV
+1808 GLGMAGAGVDAGI

-1829 GAVPGIGAVAGFSSL
+1829 SAVPGIGAVAGFSSL

-1929 SQAEQQTGSLRGP
+1929 SQGEQQTGSLRGP

>member
-1 MAGGVWIPVNAQM
+1 MAGGVWVPVNAQM

-46 AGKSLARKVEQATN
+46 AGKALARKVEQATN
-60 SLARARRD
+60 ALSRARRD

-79 EQQLENIRSRGNA
+79 EQELENIRSKGNA
-92 SASKIIAAENNVA
+92 SASQIIAAENKVA

-125 EAARNGQSTTS
+125 EAARSGQSTTS
-136 NGVKRAEDNLSQAR
+136 NAVKRAEDQLSQAR
-150 IKAAQATGQV
+150 IKAANATGQV

-176 AAAGVKAAEQNL
+176 AAAAVKAAEQNL

-232 ARANLQNATDSLK
+232 ARANLANATDSLK

-250 HKQAVQDAAQATSK
+250 HKQAVQDAANATDK

-298 DIAKRAGGMAGAF
+298 DIAKKAGGMAGAF

-327 LMNVQRAEIMFQS
+327 LMNVQRAEVMFQS

-351 MARLTEQVTG
+351 MEQLTEQVTG

-383 GKPMDDTIQ
+383 GKPMNDAID

-412 QQISAQGKVT
+412 QQMSAAGKVT
-422 GEDIAQ
+422 GEDLNQ
-428 MSDAGVNAT
+428 MADAGVNAT
-437 KYLADSMGMSQ
+437 KYLADHMGMSQ
-448 EEIKDAISDGKVSF
+448 EEIKKAVSDGKVSF
-462 EDFVTAV
+462 EDFIGAV
-469 NAGTGDLAK
+469 NEGTGDLAK
-478 QMGQTLPAKMSNM
+478 EMGQTLPAKMSNM
-491 KTAFFNFGAA
+491 KTAFSNFGAA
-501 VIEPFIGPLATAVE
+501 VIEPFIGPLTKAVE
-515 WVTDG
+515 WVT
-520 LKKATGAIKDAT
+520 TGMKNVTSAIKDAT

-538 RPVMDGVAGAF
+538 RPVMDGVGDAF
-549 RKTTQF
+549 QRVGQF
-555 VRDNA
+555 VKDNS
-560 TWLGPLALGLGV
+560 TWLGPLAVGLGAAATQFV
-572 ATAEF
+572 A
-577 IALNKAMAF
+577 LYKAMKF
-586 ISTAKAA
+586 IETAKAA
-593 GGLAELLK
+593 GGLLQMLK
-601 KTKLMTAAT
+601 TTKLLTSAT
-610 KAWTGVQAAFN
+610 KLWTGVQTAFN
-621 FVMNLNPIV
+621 LVMAANPIV
-630 RWGTLITAA
+630 LIGAAIAAA

-652 GREIWGKM
+652 GREIWGKL

-665 RTWESTTQF
+665 SAWETTTRF
-674 FSDAYHNYVEP
+674 FKDAYSAYIEP
-685 VFQWIGDAWNG
+685 VFNWIGDKWES
-696 LKSLFGKGDFTPELR
+696 LKSLFSAGFGEGSNLGGMFTTLKD
-711 NAFGVE
+711 AVGVA
-717 EDSPI
+717 
-722 INFFFKIRDTFTETV
+722 V
-737 DWVKTAWDGLKSL
+737 DWIG
-750 FLEGDFTGALRNA
+750 
-763 FGLEE
+763 
-768 DNPIVVGF
+768 
-776 LTIRD
+776 
-781 AVIAVVDFIKQKWAD
+781 QKWAD
-796 LGPAMGQIYTTW
+796 LGPAMSQIYDTW
-808 IEPTINFFKAGFD
+808 IRP
-821 LLSTAAQWFVNN
+821 
-833 AVIPAWQFMGTMMQ
+833 VI
-847 AIWNG
+847 
-852 VIKPVL
+852 
-858 DFFKAGLDLLGQAF
+858 DFFKAGIDMLSTAVSWWVNNITKPALDLLGQAF
-872 QWFVTTIVQPGLQIL
+872 Q
-887 GQGFQLVW
+887 LVW
-895 GAAVKPVIDG
+895 NTFIKPVVDG
-905 FKLGIEILGQV
+905 FKTGIDLLGQI
-916 FQAIINTIIVP
+916 FQIIINGVIVP
-927 SWQLMGDLI
+927 AWQFMGDMFM
-936 QSVWTGVI
+936 SVWTNVVN
-944 SPVWEFMKNLVGV
+944 PVWEFMKNLVGV

-977 RNIHDIVMGVIQ
+977 QNIQDIVMGVIK

-1006 QAFKDIVG
+1006 QAFKDIVQT
-1014 NVVEAVKSKI
+1014 VVDTVKQKI
-1024 QEMVNRLAQF
+1024 QEMVDRLSKF
-1034 PGQVQRLFSSAGQW
+1034 PGQVQNLFSQAGQW

-1068 SSVKNWLSN
+1068 SSVKNWLSS

-1087 IGLRSGGIVV
+1087 VGLRSGGIVV
-1097 NADGGIMRAYVDGGI
+1097 NAEGGIMRAYIDGGI
-1112 DRLEQYAN
+1112 DQLEQYAN
-1120 GGHRGERHT
+1120 GGRRGERHV

-1143 PETGGEAYIPLAP
+1143 PETGGEAYIPLAR

-1166 DEVAGRFGYSLVN
+1166 DEVAGRFGYQLVN
-1179 DRTGEPYDGGYAG
+1179 ERTGEPYDGNYSG

-1197 NVTQFADGGVV
+1197 HVTQFADGGVV
-1208 TADDLRRF
+1208 TGDDLRRF

-1243 TVSAFAAKAVGI
+1243 AASAFAAKAVGI

-1262 ATGSEAAW
+1262 ATASEASW
-1270 LSAHGFQP
+1270 LSSHGFQR
-1278 GHGGPGDLRIGL
+1278 GHGGPGDLRIGF
-1290 RNGGPAGGHTAGTL
+1290 RNGGPAGGHTSGTL
-1304 PGGTNFEMGGG
+1304 PDGTNFEMGGA

-1329 DSYFNEFF
+1329 DSYYNEFF

-1351 DLGDLSPDEQMQ
+1351 DLDDLSPDQQMAA
-1363 YYAQNPS
+1363 YAQNPDA
-1370 EVNAYY
+1370 VTAHY
-1376 AQQSEPYVAESMA
+1376 AEQAEPYVADTM
-1389 TAPDSYS
+1389 PDTSV
-1396 AAASSAGSS
+1396 A
-1405 SEPEA
+1405 SEPQA

-1418 GAAGSVVQDIVT
+1418 GAAGSVVQEVVT

-1437 KVFGIPDTIPSWLV
+1437 AVFGVPDTIPSWLI

-1462 GPDKTYDGGQGG
+1462 GPDKKYGQGD
-1474 GGNPGTSTAEQHAI
+1474 NPGTSTAEQHAI
-1488 EMHDQAVTT
+1488 ENHDAAVTS
-1497 MTPQEMAQD
+1497 MTPTELAAD
-1506 PQLAAIPPEEM
+1506 PQLSQIPESER
-1517 DVIQEPEA
+1517 DVIVQPEV
-1525 PRPDWGQEFFAY
+1525 PEWGPEFFAY

-1550 IGDAA
+1550 SGDAA

-1589 DAVSADYD
+1589 DAVGSDYD

-1627 RELAKFDW
+1627 RELSKFDW
-1635 KGMEP
+1635 QSMEP

-1652 PDRYAAKMDQAGRLY
+1652 PDRYAAKMDRAGQLY

-1675 NPETGRN
+1675 NQETGRN
-1682 DVRGM
+1682 DVKG
-1687 SSTAN
+1687 TVT
-1692 RPAPIEA
+1692 RPEQIEA
-1699 GVYDSGGVLNHGAA
+1699 GVYDNGGVLKHGAA
-1713 AFNFSQKPE
+1713 AFNFSKKPE
-1722 AILTNEQWEQLQGI
+1722 AILTNEQWEQLQGM
-1736 ADSALNS
+1736 ADSAMNS
-1743 DIAKEVTTAI
+1743 DLAKELTTAI
-1753 QGGTGP
+1753 NGGTGE
-1759 DGQKHGGILKDIQ
+1759 DGQKHGGILKEIQ
-1772 GVAMG
+1772 GVTMG
-1777 NIRQTLPNL
+1777 NIRQQLPNL
-1786 ARQMVSGT
+1786 ARQIVSGT
-1794 VRAGGTLALSGAKA
+1794 VRTGGALALSGAKA
-1808 GLGMAGAGVDAGV
+1808 GLGMAGAGVDAGI

-1829 GAVPGIGAVAGFSSL
+1829 SAVPGIGAVAGFSSL

-1918 PIGGGTVGASE
+1918 PVGGGTVGASE
-1929 SQAEQQTGSLRGP
+1929 SQGEQQTGSLRGP

-1951 AEALEMQRHAERRE
+1951 QEALEMQRHAERRE

>member
-1 MAGGVWIPVNAQM
+1 MAGGVWVPVNAQM

-46 AGKSLARKVEQATN
+46 AGKALARKVEQATN
-60 SLARARRD
+60 ALARARRD

-79 EQQLENIRSRGNA
+79 EQELENIRSKGNA
-92 SASKIIAAENNVA
+92 SASQIIAAENKVA

-125 EAARNGQSTTS
+125 EAARSGQSTTS
-136 NGVKRAEDNLSQAR
+136 NAVKRAEDQLSQAR
-150 IKAAQATGQV
+150 IKATDAVGKV
-160 RAAEA
+160 KAAEA
-165 GVKEARANASS
+165 GVDEARSNAKS
-176 AAAGVKAAEQNL
+176 AADAVKAAEQNL

-209 EKAKRQAGSA
+209 EKAKRQSGSA

-250 HKQAVQDAAQATSK
+250 HKQAVQDAAQATNK

-298 DIAKRAGGMAGAF
+298 DIAKKAGGMAGAF

-351 MARLTEQVTG
+351 MEQLTEQVTG

-383 GKPMDDTIQ
+383 GKPMNDAID
-392 AFTSLSSIA
+392 AFTALSSIA

-412 QQISAQGKVT
+412 QQMSAAGKVT
-422 GEDIAQ
+422 GEDLNQ
-428 MSDAGVNAT
+428 MADAGVNAT
-437 KYLADSMGMSQ
+437 KYLADHMGMSQ
-448 EEIKDAISDGKVSF
+448 EEIKKAVSDGKVSF
-462 EDFVTAV
+462 EDFVGAV
-469 NAGTGDLAK
+469 NKGTGDLAK
-478 QMGQTLPAKMSNM
+478 EMGQTLPAKMSNM
-491 KTAFFNFGAA
+491 KTAFSNFGAA
-501 VIEPFIGPLATAVE
+501 VIEPFIGPLTTAVE
-515 WVTDG
+515 FVTGG
-520 LKKATGAIKDAT
+520 LKNVTSAIKDVT

-538 RPVMDGVAGAF
+538 RPVMDGVGDAF
-549 RKTTQF
+549 KTVGRF
-555 VRDNA
+555 VQDNA
-560 TWLGPLALGLGV
+560 TWLGPLAVGLGAAATQFV
-572 ATAEF
+572 A
-577 IALNKAMAF
+577 LYKAMKF
-586 ISTAKAA
+586 IETAKAA
-593 GGLAELLK
+593 GGLLQMLK
-601 KTKLMTAAT
+601 TTKLITSAT
-610 KAWTGVQAAFN
+610 KVWTGVQTAFN
-621 FVMNLNPIV
+621 LVMAANPIV
-630 RWGTLITAA
+630 LIGAAIAAA

-652 GREIWGKM
+652 GREIWAKF

-665 RTWESTTQF
+665 TAWDATTRF
-674 FSDAYHNYVEP
+674 FKDAYTAYIEP
-685 VFQWIGDAWNG
+685 VFDWIGEKWEG
-696 LKSLFGKGDFTPELR
+696 LKSLFSAG
-711 NAFGVE
+711 FG
-717 EDSPI
+717 EDS
-722 INFFFKIRDTFTETV
+722 NLGGMFTTLKDAVGVAV
-737 DWVKTAWDGLKSL
+737 DWIG
-750 FLEGDFTGALRNA
+750 
-763 FGLEE
+763 
-768 DNPIVVGF
+768 
-776 LTIRD
+776 
-781 AVIAVVDFIKQKWAD
+781 QKWAG
-796 LGPAMGQIYTTW
+796 LGPAMSQIYDTW
-808 IEPTINFFKAGFD
+808 IR
-821 LLSTAAQWFVNN
+821 
-833 AVIPAWQFMGTMMQ
+833 
-847 AIWNG
+847 
-852 VIKPVL
+852 PVV
-858 DFFKAGLDLLGQAF
+858 DFFKAGIDMLSTAISWWVNNITKPALDLLGQAF
-872 QWFVTTIVQPGLQIL
+872 Q
-887 GQGFQLVW
+887 LVW
-895 GAAVKPVIDG
+895 NTFIKPVIDG
-905 FKLGIEILGQV
+905 FKTGVDLLGQI
-916 FQAIINTIIVP
+916 FQIIINGVIVP
-927 SWQLMGDLI
+927 AWQFMGDMFM
-936 QSVWTGVI
+936 SVWTNVVN
-944 SPVWEFMKNLVGV
+944 PVWEFMKNLVGV

-977 RNIHDIVMGVIQ
+977 QNIHDIVMGVIQ

-1006 QAFKDIVG
+1006 QAFKDIVQT
-1014 NVVEAVKSKI
+1014 VVDTVKQKI
-1024 QEMVNRLAQF
+1024 QEMVDRLSQF
-1034 PGQVQRLFSSAGQW
+1034 PGQVQSLFASAGQW

-1068 SSVKNWLSN
+1068 SSVKNWLSS

-1087 IGLRSGGIVV
+1087 VGLRSGGIVV
-1097 NADGGIMRAYVDGGI
+1097 NAEGGIMRAYIDGGI
-1112 DRLEQYAN
+1112 DQLEQYAN
-1120 GGHRGERHT
+1120 GGRRGERHV

-1143 PETGGEAYIPLAP
+1143 PETGGEAYIPLAR

-1166 DEVAGRFGYSLVN
+1166 DEVAGRFGYQLVN
-1179 DRTGEPYDGGYAG
+1179 ERTGEPYDGNYSG

-1197 NVTQFADGGVV
+1197 HVTQFADGGVV
-1208 TADDLRRF
+1208 ATEDDLMRL
-1216 AEGEGAS
+1216 AQGEGAS
-1223 QPLEGAPY
+1223 RPLEGAPY
-1231 VWGGSNWGDCSG
+1231 VFGGSNWGDCSG
-1243 TVSAFAAKAVGI
+1243 TASAFAAKAVGI

-1262 ATGSEAAW
+1262 FTGDEASW
-1270 LSAHGFQP
+1270 LSSHGFQR
-1278 GHGGPGDLRIGL
+1278 GHGGPGDLRIGF
-1290 RNGGPAGGHTAGTL
+1290 RNGGPAGGHTSGTL
-1304 PGGTNFEMGGG
+1304 PDGTNFEMGGA

-1329 DSYFNEFF
+1329 DSYYNEFF
-1337 YISVAPAFENVELD
+1337 YISVAPAFEDVQLD
-1351 DLGDLSPDEQMQ
+1351 DLGDLSPDEQMAA
-1363 YYAQNPS
+1363 YAQNPDA
-1370 EVNAYY
+1370 VNSYY
-1376 AQQSEPYVAESMA
+1376 AEQAEPYVADSM
-1389 TAPDSYS
+1389 PDTSV
-1396 AAASSAGSS
+1396 A
-1405 SEPEA
+1405 SEPQA

-1418 GAAGSVVQDIVT
+1418 GAAGSVVQELVT

-1437 KVFGIPDTIPSWLV
+1437 AVFGVPDTIPSWLI

-1462 GPDKTYDGGQGG
+1462 GPDKKYGQSD
-1474 GGNPGTSTAEQHAI
+1474 NPGTSTAEQHAI
-1488 EMHDQAVTT
+1488 ENHDAAVTT
-1497 MTPQEMAQD
+1497 MTPTELAAD
-1506 PQLAAIPPEEM
+1506 PQLSQIPESER
-1517 DVIQEPEA
+1517 DVIVQPEV
-1525 PRPDWGQEFFAY
+1525 PEWGPEFFAY

-1550 IGDAA
+1550 SGDAA

-1579 RVPESLNYRH
+1579 SVPESLNYRH
-1589 DAVSADYD
+1589 DAVGSDYD

-1627 RELAKFDW
+1627 RELSKFDW
-1635 KGMEP
+1635 KSMEP

-1652 PDRYAAKMDQAGRLY
+1652 PDRYAAKMDRAGQLY

-1675 NPETGRN
+1675 NQETGRN
-1682 DVRGM
+1682 DVKG
-1687 SSTAN
+1687 TVT
-1692 RPAPIEA
+1692 RPEQIEA
-1699 GVYDSGGVLNHGAA
+1699 GVYDNGGVLKHGAA
-1713 AFNFSQKPE
+1713 AFNFSKKPE
-1722 AILTNEQWEQLQGI
+1722 AILTNEQWEQLQGM
-1736 ADSALNS
+1736 ADSAMNS
-1743 DIAKEVTTAI
+1743 DLAKELTTAI
-1753 QGGTGP
+1753 NGGTGE

-1772 GVAMG
+1772 GVTMG
-1777 NIRQTLPNL
+1777 NIRQQLPNL
-1786 ARQMVSGT
+1786 ARQIVSGT
-1794 VRAGGTLALSGAKA
+1794 VRTGGTLALTGAKA
-1808 GLGMAGAGVDAGV
+1808 GVGLAGAGLDAGIGAATGAASSMAAGV
-1821 GAVAGAAG
+1821 GGSLGAML
-1829 GAVPGIGAVAGFSSL
+1829 PGIGTAVSGAMGSLGALTGFSSA
-1844 GDAVTSLGGGAIDA
+1844 GDALSTVGTAAIDMV
-1858 FGQPVVDMAA
+1858 GQPVVDMAA

-1889 FGTVEAPFQ
+1889 FGSVEAPFQ

-1929 SQAEQQTGSLRGP
+1929 SQGERQSGSLRGP

>member
-1 MAGGVWIPVNAQM
+1 MAGGVWVPVNAQM

-46 AGKSLARKVEQATN
+46 AGKALARKVEQATN
-60 SLARARRD
+60 ALSRARRD

-79 EQQLENIRSRGNA
+79 EQELENIRSKGNA
-92 SASKIIAAENNVA
+92 SASQIIAAENKVA

-125 EAARNGQSTTS
+125 EAARSGQSTTS
-136 NGVKRAEDNLSQAR
+136 NAVKRAEDQLSQAR

-176 AAAGVKAAEQNL
+176 AAAAVKAAEQNL
-188 IDVRDRYGAG
+188 IDTRDRYGAG

-209 EKAKRQAGSA
+209 EKAKRQSGSA

-232 ARANLQNATDSLK
+232 ARANLANATDSLK

-250 HKQAVQDAAQATSK
+250 HKQAVQDAANATNK

-298 DIAKRAGGMAGAF
+298 DIAKKAGGMAGAF

-351 MARLTEQVTG
+351 MEQLTEQVTG

-383 GKPMDDTIQ
+383 GKPMNDAID

-412 QQISAQGKVT
+412 QQMSAAGKVT
-422 GEDIAQ
+422 GEDLNQ
-428 MSDAGVNAT
+428 MADAGVNAT
-437 KYLADSMGMSQ
+437 KYLADHMGMSQ
-448 EEIKDAISDGKVSF
+448 EEIKKAVSDGKVSF
-462 EDFVTAV
+462 EDFVGAV
-469 NAGTGDLAK
+469 NKGTGDLAK
-478 QMGQTLPAKMSNM
+478 EMGQTLPAKMSNM
-491 KTAFFNFGAA
+491 KTAFSNFGAA
-501 VIEPFIGPLATAVE
+501 VIEPFIGPLTTAVE
-515 WVTDG
+515 FVTTG
-520 LKKATGAIKDAT
+520 LKNVTGAIKDVT

-538 RPVMDGVAGAF
+538 RPVMDGVGDAF
-549 RKTTQF
+549 KAVGRF
-555 VRDNA
+555 VQDNA
-560 TWLGPLALGLGV
+560 TWLGPLALGLGAAATQFV
-572 ATAEF
+572 A
-577 IALNKAMAF
+577 LYKAMKF
-586 ISTAKAA
+586 IETAKAA
-593 GGLAELLK
+593 GGLLQMLK
-601 KTKLMTAAT
+601 TTKLITSAT
-610 KAWTGVQAAFN
+610 KVWTGVQTAFN
-621 FVMNLNPIV
+621 LVMAANPIV
-630 RWGTLITAA
+630 LIGAAIVAA

-652 GREIWGKM
+652 GREIWANF

-665 RTWESTTQF
+665 SAWDATTRF
-674 FSDAYHNYVEP
+674 FKDAYSAYVEP
-685 VFQWIGDAWNG
+685 VFDWIGDKWES
-696 LKSLFGKGDFTPELR
+696 LKSLFSAG
-711 NAFGVE
+711 FG
-717 EDSPI
+717 EDS
-722 INFFFKIRDTFTETV
+722 NLGGMFTTLKDAVGVAV
-737 DWVKTAWDGLKSL
+737 DWIG
-750 FLEGDFTGALRNA
+750 
-763 FGLEE
+763 
-768 DNPIVVGF
+768 
-776 LTIRD
+776 
-781 AVIAVVDFIKQKWAD
+781 QKWAE
-796 LGPAMGQIYTTW
+796 LGPAMSQIYDTW
-808 IEPTINFFKAGFD
+808 IR
-821 LLSTAAQWFVNN
+821 
-833 AVIPAWQFMGTMMQ
+833 
-847 AIWNG
+847 
-852 VIKPVL
+852 PVV
-858 DFFKAGLDLLGQAF
+858 DFFKAGIDMLATAVSWWVNNITKPALDLLGQAF
-872 QWFVTTIVQPGLQIL
+872 Q
-887 GQGFQLVW
+887 LVW
-895 GAAVKPVIDG
+895 NTFIKPVIDG
-905 FKLGIEILGQV
+905 FKTGVDLLGQI
-916 FQAIINTIIVP
+916 FQIIINGVIVP
-927 SWQLMGDLI
+927 AWQFMGDMFM
-936 QSVWTGVI
+936 SVWTNIVN
-944 SPVWEFMKNLVGV
+944 PVWEFMKNLVGV

-977 RNIHDIVMGVIQ
+977 QNIHNIVMGVIQ

-1006 QAFKDIVG
+1006 QTFKDIVQT
-1014 NVVEAVKSKI
+1014 VVDVVKQKI
-1024 QEMVNRLAQF
+1024 QEMVDRLSQF
-1034 PGQVQRLFSSAGQW
+1034 PGQVQNLFSQAGQW

-1068 SSVKNWLSN
+1068 SSVKNWLSE

-1087 IGLRSGGIVV
+1087 VGLRSGGIVV
-1097 NADGGIMRAYVDGGI
+1097 NAEGGIMRAYIDGGI
-1112 DRLEQYAN
+1112 DQLEQYAN
-1120 GGHRGERHT
+1120 GGRRGERHV

-1136 SWRVWAE
+1136 AWRVWAE
-1143 PETGGEAYIPLAP
+1143 PETGGEAYIPLAR

-1166 DEVAGRFGYSLVN
+1166 DEVAGRFGYQLVN
-1179 DRTGEPYDGGYAG
+1179 ERTGEPYDGNYSG

-1197 NVTQFADGGVV
+1197 HVTQFADGGVV
-1208 TADDLRRF
+1208 ATEDDLMRL
-1216 AEGEGAS
+1216 AQGEGAS
-1223 QPLEGAPY
+1223 RPLEGAPY
-1231 VWGGSNWGDCSG
+1231 VFGGSNWGDCSG
-1243 TVSAFAAKAVGI
+1243 TASAFAAKAVGI

-1262 ATGSEAAW
+1262 FTGDEAAW
-1270 LSAHGFQP
+1270 LSSHGFQR
-1278 GHGGPGDLRIGL
+1278 GHGGPGDLRIGF
-1290 RNGGPAGGHTAGTL
+1290 RNGGPAGGHTSGTL
-1304 PGGTNFEMGGG
+1304 PDGTNFEMGGA

-1329 DSYFNEFF
+1329 DSYYNEFF
-1337 YISVAPAFENVELD
+1337 YISVAPAFEDVQLD
-1351 DLGDLSPDEQMQ
+1351 DLGDLSPDEQMAA
-1363 YYAQNPS
+1363 YAQNPDA
-1370 EVNAYY
+1370 VTAHY
-1376 AQQSEPYVAESMA
+1376 AEQAEPYVADTM
-1389 TAPDSYS
+1389 PDTT
-1396 AAASSAGSS
+1396 AASD
-1405 SEPEA
+1405 PQA

-1418 GAAGSVVQDIVT
+1418 GAAGSVVQELVT

-1437 KVFGIPDTIPSWLV
+1437 AVFGVPDTIPSWLI

-1462 GPDKTYDGGQGG
+1462 GPDKKYGQGD
-1474 GGNPGTSTAEQHAI
+1474 NPGTSTAEQHAI
-1488 EMHDQAVTT
+1488 ENHDAAVTS
-1497 MTPQEMAQD
+1497 MTPTELAAD
-1506 PQLAAIPPEEM
+1506 PQLSQIPESER
-1517 DVIQEPEA
+1517 DVIVQPEV
-1525 PRPDWGQEFFAY
+1525 PEWGPEFFAY

-1550 IGDAA
+1550 SGDAA

-1565 LVESGDPMKMYANN
+1565 LVESGDPMQMYANN

-1589 DAVSADYD
+1589 DAVGSDHD

-1615 RMDPYESAKMFY
+1615 RMDPYESAKLFY

-1635 KGMEP
+1635 QSMEP

-1652 PDRYAAKMDQAGRLY
+1652 PDRYAAKMDRAGQLY

-1675 NPETGRN
+1675 NQETGRN
-1682 DVRGM
+1682 DVKG
-1687 SSTAN
+1687 TVT
-1692 RPAPIEA
+1692 RPEQIEA
-1699 GVYDSGGVLNHGAA
+1699 GVYDNGGVLKHGAA
-1713 AFNFSQKPE
+1713 AFNFSKKPE
-1722 AILTNEQWEQLQGI
+1722 AILTNEQWEQLQGM
-1736 ADSALNS
+1736 ADSAMNS
-1743 DIAKEVTTAI
+1743 DLAKELTTAI
-1753 QGGTGP
+1753 NGGTGE

-1772 GVAMG
+1772 GVTMG
-1777 NIRQTLPNL
+1777 NIRQQLPNL
-1786 ARQMVSGT
+1786 ARQIVSGT
-1794 VRAGGTLALSGAKA
+1794 VRTGGTLALTGAKA
-1808 GLGMAGAGVDAGV
+1808 GVGLAGAGLDAGIGAATGAASSMAAGV
-1821 GAVAGAAG
+1821 GGSLGAML
-1829 GAVPGIGAVAGFSSL
+1829 PGIGTAVSGAMGSLGALTGFSSA
-1844 GDAVTSLGGGAIDA
+1844 GDALSTVGTAAIDMV
-1858 FGQPVVDMAA
+1858 GQPVVDMAA

-1889 FGTVEAPFQ
+1889 FGSVEAPFQ

-1918 PIGGGTVGASE
+1918 PVGGGTVGASE
-1929 SQAEQQTGSLRGP
+1929 SQDEQQPGSLRGP

>member
-1 MAGGVWIPVNAQM
+1 MAGGVWVPVNAQM

-19 TVMKEVSGAARK
+19 TVMKEASGAAKKSGKAFEDEFAK
-31 SGQEFEKEFSKSGES
+31 SGQK
-46 AGKSLARKVEQATN
+46 AGASLAKKVEAATN
-60 SLARARRD
+60 TLSRARSQ
-68 EAQSA
+68 EAQAA

-79 EQQLENIRSRGNA
+79 EKELENLRSRGNA
-92 SASKIIAAENNVA
+92 SASQMIAAENKVA

-125 EAARNGQSTTS
+125 EAARSGQSTTS
-136 NGVKRAEDNLSQAR
+136 NAVKRAEDQLSQAR
-150 IKAAQATGQV
+150 IKATDAVGKV
-160 RAAEA
+160 KAAEA
-165 GVKEARANASS
+165 GVDEARSNAKS
-176 AAAGVKAAEQNL
+176 AADAVKAAEQNL
-188 IDVRDRYGAG
+188 IDTRDRYGAG

-209 EKAKRQAGSA
+209 EKAKRQSGSA

-250 HKQAVQDAAQATSK
+250 HKQAVQDAAQATNK

-298 DIAKRAGGMAGAF
+298 DIAKKAGGMAGAF

-351 MARLTEQVTG
+351 MEQLTEQVTG

-383 GKPMDDTIQ
+383 GKPMNDAID
-392 AFTSLSSIA
+392 AFTALSSIA

-412 QQISAQGKVT
+412 QQMSAAGKVT
-422 GEDIAQ
+422 GEDLNQ
-428 MSDAGVNAT
+428 MADAGVNAT
-437 KYLADSMGMSQ
+437 KYLADHMGMSQ
-448 EEIKDAISDGKVSF
+448 EEIKKAVSDGKVSF
-462 EDFVTAV
+462 EDFVGAV
-469 NAGTGDLAK
+469 NKGTGDLAK
-478 QMGQTLPAKMSNM
+478 EMGQTLPAKMSNM
-491 KTAFFNFGAA
+491 KTAFSNFGAA
-501 VIEPFIGPLATAVE
+501 VIEPFIGPLTTAVE
-515 WVTDG
+515 FVTGG
-520 LKKATGAIKDAT
+520 LKNVTSAIKDVT

-538 RPVMDGVAGAF
+538 RPVMDAVGDAF
-549 RKTTQF
+549 KAVGRF
-555 VRDNA
+555 VQDNA
-560 TWLGPLALGLGV
+560 TWLGPLAVGLGAAATQFV
-572 ATAEF
+572 A
-577 IALNKAMAF
+577 LYKAMKF
-586 ISTAKAA
+586 IETAKAA
-593 GGLAELLK
+593 GGLLQMLK
-601 KTKLMTAAT
+601 TTKLLTSAT
-610 KAWTGVQAAFN
+610 KLWTGVQTAFN
-621 FVMNLNPIV
+621 LVMAANPIV
-630 RWGTLITAA
+630 LIGAAIAAA

-652 GREIWGKM
+652 GREIWANF

-665 RTWESTTQF
+665 TAWDATTRF
-674 FSDAYHNYVEP
+674 FKDAYSAYVEP
-685 VFQWIGDAWNG
+685 VFDWIGEKWEG
-696 LKSLFGKGDFTPELR
+696 LKSLFSAGFGENSNLGGMFTTLKD
-711 NAFGVE
+711 AVGVA
-717 EDSPI
+717 
-722 INFFFKIRDTFTETV
+722 V
-737 DWVKTAWDGLKSL
+737 DWIG
-750 FLEGDFTGALRNA
+750 
-763 FGLEE
+763 
-768 DNPIVVGF
+768 
-776 LTIRD
+776 
-781 AVIAVVDFIKQKWAD
+781 QKWAG
-796 LGPAMGQIYTTW
+796 LGPAMSQIYDTW
-808 IEPTINFFKAGFD
+808 IR
-821 LLSTAAQWFVNN
+821 
-833 AVIPAWQFMGTMMQ
+833 
-847 AIWNG
+847 
-852 VIKPVL
+852 PVV
-858 DFFKAGLDLLGQAF
+858 DFFKAGIDMLSTAISWWVNNITKPALDLLGQAF
-872 QWFVTTIVQPGLQIL
+872 QIVWNTFI
-887 GQGFQLVW
+887 
-895 GAAVKPVIDG
+895 KPVIDG
-905 FKLGIEILGQV
+905 FKTGVDLLGQI
-916 FQAIINTIIVP
+916 FQIIINGVIVP
-927 SWQLMGDLI
+927 AWQFMGDMFM
-936 QSVWTGVI
+936 SVWTNVVN
-944 SPVWEFMKNLVGV
+944 PVWEFMKNLVGV

-1006 QAFKDIVG
+1006 QAFKDIVQT
-1014 NVVEAVKSKI
+1014 VVDTVKQKI
-1024 QEMVNRLAQF
+1024 QEMVDRLSQF
-1034 PGQVQRLFSSAGQW
+1034 PGQVQSLFASAGQW

-1068 SSVKNWLSN
+1068 SSVKNWLSS

-1087 IGLRSGGIVV
+1087 VGLRSGGIVV
-1097 NADGGIMRAYVDGGI
+1097 NAEGGIMRAYIDGGI
-1112 DRLEQYAN
+1112 DQLEQYAN
-1120 GGHRGERHT
+1120 GGRRGERHV

-1143 PETGGEAYIPLAP
+1143 PETGGEAYIPLAR

-1166 DEVAGRFGYSLVN
+1166 DEVAGRFGYQLVN
-1179 DRTGEPYDGGYAG
+1179 ERTGEPYAGNYSG

-1197 NVTQFADGGVV
+1197 HVTQFADGGVV
-1208 TADDLRRF
+1208 ATEDDLMRL
-1216 AEGEGAS
+1216 AQGEGAS
-1223 QPLEGAPY
+1223 RPLEGAPY
-1231 VWGGSNWGDCSG
+1231 VFGGSNWGDCSG
-1243 TVSAFAAKAVGI
+1243 TASAFAAKAVGI

-1262 ATGSEAAW
+1262 FTGDEAAW
-1270 LSAHGFQP
+1270 LSSHGFQR
-1278 GHGGPGDLRIGL
+1278 GHGGPGDLRIGF
-1290 RNGGPAGGHTAGTL
+1290 RNGGPAGGHTSGTL
-1304 PGGTNFEMGGG
+1304 PDGTNFEMGGA

-1329 DSYFNEFF
+1329 DSYYNEFF
-1337 YISVAPAFENVELD
+1337 YISVAPAFEDVQLD
-1351 DLGDLSPDEQMQ
+1351 DLGDLSPDEQMAA
-1363 YYAQNPS
+1363 YAQNPDA
-1370 EVNAYY
+1370 VTAHY
-1376 AQQSEPYVAESMA
+1376 AEQAEPYVADSM
-1389 TAPDSYS
+1389 PDTSV
-1396 AAASSAGSS
+1396 A
-1405 SEPEA
+1405 SEPQA

-1418 GAAGSVVQDIVT
+1418 GAAGSVVQELVT

-1437 KVFGIPDTIPSWLV
+1437 AVFGVPDTIPSWLI

-1462 GPDKTYDGGQGG
+1462 GPDKKYGQGD
-1474 GGNPGTSTAEQHAI
+1474 NPGTSTAEQHAI
-1488 EMHDQAVTT
+1488 ENHDAAVTS
-1497 MTPQEMAQD
+1497 MTPAELAAD
-1506 PQLAAIPPEEM
+1506 PQLSQIPESER
-1517 DVIQEPEA
+1517 DVIVQPEV
-1525 PRPDWGQEFFAY
+1525 PEWGPGFFAY

-1550 IGDAA
+1550 SGDAA

-1565 LVESGDPMKMYANN
+1565 LVESGDPMQMYANN

-1589 DAVSADYD
+1589 DAVGSDHD

-1615 RMDPYESAKMFY
+1615 RMDPYESAKLFY
-1627 RELAKFDW
+1627 RELSKFDW
-1635 KGMEP
+1635 QSMEP

-1652 PDRYAAKMDQAGRLY
+1652 PDRYAAKMDRAGQLY

-1675 NPETGRN
+1675 NQETGRN
-1682 DVRGM
+1682 DVKG
-1687 SSTAN
+1687 TVT
-1692 RPAPIEA
+1692 RPEQIEA
-1699 GVYDSGGVLNHGAA
+1699 GVYDNGGILKHGAA
-1713 AFNFSQKPE
+1713 AFNFSKKPE
-1722 AILTNEQWEQLQGI
+1722 AILTNEQWEQLQGM
-1736 ADSALNS
+1736 ADSAMNS
-1743 DIAKEVTTAI
+1743 DLAQELTTAI
-1753 QGGTGP
+1753 NGGTGE

-1772 GVAMG
+1772 GVTMG
-1777 NIRQTLPNL
+1777 NIRQQLPNL
-1786 ARQMVSGT
+1786 ARQIVSGT
-1794 VRAGGTLALSGAKA
+1794 VRTGGTLALSGAKA
-1808 GLGMAGAGVDAGV
+1808 GLGMAGAGLDAGV

-1829 GAVPGIGAVAGFSSL
+1829 SAVPGIGAVAGFSSL

-1929 SQAEQQTGSLRGP
+1929 SQGEQQTGSLRGP

>member
-1 MAGGVWIPVNAQM
+1 MAGGVWVPVNAQM

-46 AGKSLARKVEQATN
+46 AGKALARKVEQATN
-60 SLARARRD
+60 ALSRARRD

-79 EQQLENIRSRGNA
+79 EQELENIRSKGNA
-92 SASKIIAAENNVA
+92 SASQIIAAENKVA

-125 EAARNGQSTTS
+125 EAARSGQSTTS
-136 NGVKRAEDNLSQAR
+136 NAVKRAEDQLSQAR

-176 AAAGVKAAEQNL
+176 AADAVKAAEQNL

-209 EKAKRQAGSA
+209 EKAKRQSGSA

-232 ARANLQNATDSLK
+232 ARANLANATDSLK

-250 HKQAVQDAAQATSK
+250 HKQAVQDAAQATNK

-298 DIAKRAGGMAGAF
+298 DIAKKAGGMAGAF

-351 MARLTEQVTG
+351 MEQLTEQVTG

-383 GKPMDDTIQ
+383 GKPMNDAID

-412 QQISAQGKVT
+412 QQMSAAGKVT
-422 GEDIAQ
+422 GEDLNQ
-428 MSDAGVNAT
+428 MADAGVNAT
-437 KYLADSMGMSQ
+437 KYLADHMGMSQ
-448 EEIKDAISDGKVSF
+448 EEIKKAVSDGKVSF
-462 EDFVTAV
+462 EDFIGAV
-469 NAGTGDLAK
+469 NEGTGDLAK
-478 QMGQTLPAKMSNM
+478 EMGQTLPAKMSNM
-491 KTAFFNFGAA
+491 KTAFSNFGAA
-501 VIEPFIGPLATAVE
+501 VIEPFIGPLTTAVE
-515 WVTDG
+515 FVTTG
-520 LKKATGAIKDAT
+520 MKNVTGAIKDAT

-538 RPVMDGVAGAF
+538 RPVMDAVGDAF
-549 RKTTQF
+549 QRVGRF
-555 VRDNA
+555 VQDNA
-560 TWLGPLALGLGV
+560 TWLGPLAVGLGAAATQFV
-572 ATAEF
+572 A
-577 IALNKAMAF
+577 LYKAMKF
-586 ISTAKAA
+586 IETAKAA
-593 GGLAELLK
+593 GGLLQMLK
-601 KTKLMTAAT
+601 TTKLLTSAT
-610 KAWTGVQAAFN
+610 KLWTGVQTAFN
-621 FVMNLNPIV
+621 LVMAANPIV
-630 RWGTLITAA
+630 LIGAAIAAA

-652 GREIWGKM
+652 GREIWGKF

-665 RTWESTTQF
+665 TAWDATTKF
-674 FSDAYHNYVEP
+674 FKDAYTAYIEP
-685 VFQWIGDAWNG
+685 VFDWIGEKWES
-696 LKSLFGKGDFTPELR
+696 LKSLFSAGFGENSNLGGMFTTLKD
-711 NAFGVE
+711 AVGVA
-717 EDSPI
+717 
-722 INFFFKIRDTFTETV
+722 V
-737 DWVKTAWDGLKSL
+737 DWIG
-750 FLEGDFTGALRNA
+750 
-763 FGLEE
+763 
-768 DNPIVVGF
+768 
-776 LTIRD
+776 
-781 AVIAVVDFIKQKWAD
+781 QKWAD
-796 LGPAMGQIYTTW
+796 LGPAMSQIYDTW
-808 IEPTINFFKAGFD
+808 IR
-821 LLSTAAQWFVNN
+821 
-833 AVIPAWQFMGTMMQ
+833 
-847 AIWNG
+847 
-852 VIKPVL
+852 PVV
-858 DFFKAGLDLLGQAF
+858 DFFKAGIDMLSTAISWWVNNITKPALDLLGQAF
-872 QWFVTTIVQPGLQIL
+872 QIVWNTFI
-887 GQGFQLVW
+887 
-895 GAAVKPVIDG
+895 KPVIDG
-905 FKLGIEILGQV
+905 FKTGVDLLGQI
-916 FQAIINTIIVP
+916 FQIIINGVIVP
-927 SWQLMGDLI
+927 AWQFMGDMF
-936 QSVWTGVI
+936 QSVWTNIVN
-944 SPVWEFMKNLVGV
+944 PVWEFMKNLVGV

-977 RNIHDIVMGVIQ
+977 QNIHDIVMGVIQ

-1006 QAFKDIVG
+1006 QAFKDIVQT
-1014 NVVEAVKSKI
+1014 VVDTVKQKI
-1024 QEMVNRLAQF
+1024 QEMVDRLSKF
-1034 PGQVQRLFSSAGQW
+1034 PGQVQNLFSQAGQW

-1068 SSVKNWLSN
+1068 SNVKNWLSEH
-1077 NLSFSAIGSL
+1077 LSFSAIGSL
-1087 IGLRSGGIVV
+1087 VGLRSGGIVV
-1097 NADGGIMRAYVDGGI
+1097 NAEGGIMRAYIDGGI
-1112 DRLEQYAN
+1112 DQLEQYAN
-1120 GGHRGERHT
+1120 GGRRGERHV

-1143 PETGGEAYIPLAP
+1143 PETGGEAYIPLAR

-1166 DEVAGRFGYSLVN
+1166 DEVAGRFGYQLVN
-1179 DRTGEPYDGGYAG
+1179 ERTGEPYDGNYSG

-1197 NVTQFADGGVV
+1197 HVTNFADGGVV
-1208 TADDLRRF
+1208 TGDDLMRL
-1216 AEGEGAS
+1216 AQGEGAS
-1223 QPLEGAPY
+1223 RPLEGAPY
-1231 VWGGSNWGDCSG
+1231 VFGGSNWGDCSG
-1243 TVSAFAAKAVGI
+1243 TASAFAAKAVGI

-1262 ATGSEAAW
+1262 FTGDEASW
-1270 LSAHGFQP
+1270 LSSHGFQR
-1278 GHGGPGDLRIGL
+1278 GHGGPGDLRIGF
-1290 RNGGPAGGHTAGTL
+1290 RNGGPAGGHTSGTL
-1304 PGGTNFEMGGG
+1304 PDGTNFEMGGA

-1329 DSYFNEFF
+1329 DSYYNEFF
-1337 YISVAPAFENVELD
+1337 YISVAPAFEDVQLD
-1351 DLGDLSPDEQMQ
+1351 DLGDLSPDEQMTV
-1363 YYAQNPS
+1363 YAQNPDA
-1370 EVNAYY
+1370 VNAYY
-1376 AQQSEPYVAESMA
+1376 AEQAEPYVADSMTA
-1389 TAPDSYS
+1389 TA
-1396 AAASSAGSS
+1396 G
-1405 SEPEA
+1405 EPQA

-1418 GAAGSVVQDIVT
+1418 GAAGSVVQELVT

-1437 KVFGIPDTIPSWLV
+1437 AVFGVPDTIPSWLI

-1462 GPDKTYDGGQGG
+1462 GPDKKYGQGD
-1474 GGNPGTSTAEQHAI
+1474 NPGTSTAEQHAI
-1488 EMHDQAVTT
+1488 ENHDAAVTS
-1497 MTPQEMAQD
+1497 MTPTELAAD
-1506 PQLAAIPPEEM
+1506 PQLSQIPESER
-1517 DVIQEPEA
+1517 DVIVQPEV
-1525 PRPDWGQEFFAY
+1525 PEWGPEFFAY

-1550 IGDAA
+1550 SGDAA

-1589 DAVSADYD
+1589 DAVGSDYD

-1615 RMDPYESAKMFY
+1615 RMDPYESAKLFY
-1627 RELAKFDW
+1627 RELSKFDW
-1635 KGMEP
+1635 QSMEP

-1652 PDRYAAKMDQAGRLY
+1652 PDRYAAKMDRAGQLY

-1675 NPETGRN
+1675 NQETGRN
-1682 DVRGM
+1682 DVKG
-1687 SSTAN
+1687 TVT
-1692 RPAPIEA
+1692 RPEQIEA
-1699 GVYDSGGVLNHGAA
+1699 GVYDNGGVLKHGAA
-1713 AFNFSQKPE
+1713 AFNFSKKPE
-1722 AILTNEQWEQLQGI
+1722 AILTNEQWEQLQGM
-1736 ADSALNS
+1736 ADSAMNS
-1743 DIAKEVTTAI
+1743 DLAKELTTAI
-1753 QGGTGP
+1753 NGGTGE
-1759 DGQKHGGILKDIQ
+1759 DGQKHGGILKEIQ

-1777 NIRQTLPNL
+1777 NIRQQLPNL
-1786 ARQMVSGT
+1786 ARQIVGGT

-1808 GLGMAGAGVDAGV
+1808 GLGMAGAGVDAGI

-1829 GAVPGIGAVAGFSSL
+1829 SAVPGIGAVAGFSSL

-1889 FGTVEAPFQ
+1889 FGSVEAPFQ

-1918 PIGGGTVGASE
+1918 PIGGGTVGAPE
-1929 SQAEQQTGSLRGP
+1929 SQGEQQTGSLRGP